1 MADRIQTFTTRIFL
15 NDEQAKNKIRELE
28 KSISTIRADMARAA
42 DAGDWSKF
50 NSLKKDL
57 NQSTK
62 ELNSMRTTAQSVEHV
77 LKNLSSSSIKEI
89 KRTISAINKEL
100 ASGNVARNSQ
110 EWKFLTEQLGKA
122 KSELQQITNVNR
134 EVNKSDGWAWLKK
147 LNDIGF
153 AITNFFGL
161 EQGISGILSKVTSLA
176 QESMEVAKQA
186 EGIEIAFRRINKPGL
201 LENLRKETHNTVN
214 DMQLM
219 QQAVKF
225 ANFDL
230 PVEQLGK
237 LLAFAQQQAKDTG
250 ESLDYMVNSLVDGMT
265 RQSPKIL
272 DNLGLSAQKIKEKT
286 AETGDFVQGVI
297 AIIQE
302 RMEKTGGYTETAAD
316 RAAKANARMVNA
328 QLELGKQ
335 LSPIRAQMAGI
346 FGKAKLGIIETI
358 TWILKN
364 RDTLLSL
371 SKVIGVVAIAIG
383 GARLADKLLTAELKI
398 NIIWQRVKVALDKI
412 ELTMTKAK
420 TASLLVLRSA
430 LVPFQALYALITNG
444 VKGYV
449 AVMRAAKIANMTNP
463 WTALATVLSVV
474 GVAIYGLVK
483 ASKESTE
490 ALKVQSSASVLAAM
504 KARDLSSMQ
513 DDAAKSAVTQ
523 KEKVQQ
529 LTRIVEDNTK
539 KTKDRMEAAKQ
550 LRNIVPGYFAT
561 LDTEGAKYRS
571 NTKAI
576 KDYIAM
582 LDQVALAR
590 AINKKLEENVSKQI
604 DEQRAIEAWRNG
616 VSKRQR
622 IIKEQQQSMRQAAID
637 GVGAGAAAF
646 TPASVGNPY
655 LKDANEGLK
664 ASKSQLE
671 YDKARLKVHQNIS
684 KALQDENKWLH
695 SYMNKNVSTAAQ
707 LAALKD
713 NDFGVGLSDTSSSG
727 GGTGKSGS
735 GNVGS
740 NTRTGTSHATNSTAD
755 PATKLKT
762 QLDHELALKEQSYQQ
777 GNITYKNYLADK
789 ETLQTAYYEKLKSL
803 YKKDSDEYNKV
814 CDEQAQTLAETMGE
828 IRKDTE
834 EGYERERQ
842 TVAAKLKAAF
852 YDPTSEAFQNQQQLD
867 EALFKNEMHYY
878 DQRLSLYKEGTKE
891 YERIQAERDTKDEER
906 RQKRQQEWLESYN
919 RFKGQFRR
927 QTLDEQEAE
936 QKATIK
942 AGLDYIVSVYEQK
955 MKSLDKDSAEYKRLE
970 SKLEALKAEYEQW
983 LADTETEYARKRNEE
998 RSNQAQNDK
1007 QMSDAAARGFDKAGL
1022 SEHPVTSPN
1031 GFTGAQGFIGVAG
1044 TIGTYLG
1051 AYAKLKKAKDKD
1063 LINDQEWADAKEQ
1076 LWKNLWNNLPDMA
1089 KAAWNTIQTFG
1100 QADVAYTQAN
1110 CDYKVAMISKEYDQ
1124 RISKAGNNSA
1134 KVQKLE
1140 KERDKKLAA
1149 EKNKANKKAMRME
1162 IAQATVQTAE
1172 AAISAYK
1179 SAAAIPMVGH
1189 ILAPIAAAAALA
1201 YGALQV
1207 ATIKKQQ
1214 QAQEAGYY
1222 EGGFTGGSSY
1232 RREAGVVHEGEFVA
1246 NHNAVN
1252 NPQLLPALRLI
1263 DVAQRN
1269 NTVGRLTATDV
1280 SRAMGAGGA
1289 TVVSAPTVNV
1299 QTDNSELTDTLQQ
1312 ARDTLEKLGS
1322 LIDGGITAN
1331 VSMENFKKQEKHW
1344 NQIQKNK

>member
-15 NDEQAKNKIRELE
+15 NDEQAKSKITELE
-28 KSISTIRADMARAA
+28 KRITTVRADMDKAHKNKKW
-42 DAGDWSKF
+42 DDF
-50 NSLKKDL
+50 NSSKKELD
-57 NQSTK
+57 QRIK

-77 LKNLSSSSIKEI
+77 LKNLSSSSVKEI

-100 ASGNVARNSQ
+100 TSGSVARNKDD
-110 EWKFLTEQLGKA
+110 WKFLTEQLERAKKELKKIGDINKGIT
-122 KSELQQITNVNR
+122 KSE
-134 EVNKSDGWAWLKK
+134 GWSWLKK
-147 LNDIGF
+147 LNDVGF
-153 AITNFFGL
+153 AFTNFFGL
-161 EQGISGILSKVTSLA
+161 EQGVSGIISKVASLA

-186 EGIEIAFRRINKPGL
+186 EGIEIAFQRINKPGL

-272 DNLGLSAQKIKEKT
+272 DNLGISAQKIKEKS

-302 RMEKTGGYTETAAD
+302 RMEKTGDYVETASD
-316 RAAKANARMVNA
+316 RAAKANARVVNA

-335 LSPIRAQMAGI
+335 LAPIRSQLAGVY
-346 FGKAKLGIIETI
+346 GKVRMGMMETL

-364 RDTLLSL
+364 RSALFGLAKTL
-371 SKVIGVVAIAIG
+371 GVVATAISV
-383 GARLADKLLTAELKI
+383 AITLDKYYVIMQKLKAKWETI
-398 NIIWQRVKVALDKI
+398 NIALH
-412 ELTMTKAK
+412 KAYAA
-420 TASLLVLRSA
+420 TVLLLRSA
-430 LVPFQALYALITNG
+430 VVSLKAAFALLTRG
-444 VKGYV
+444 VKGYTI
-449 AVMRAAKIANMTNP
+449 VMQNARMANMTNP

-474 GVAIYGLVK
+474 GIAIYGIVK
-483 ASKESTE
+483 AARESAK
-490 ALKVQSSASVLAAM
+490 ALEVQSKASILASMRTRDLASV
-504 KARDLSSMQ
+504 Q
-513 DDAAKSAVTQ
+513 DEAVKSAVAQ

-529 LTRIVEDNTK
+529 LTKIVEDNTK
-539 KTKDRMEAAKQ
+539 KTKDRMDAAKQ
-550 LRNIVPGYFAT
+550 LQNIVPGYFAT

-576 KDYIAM
+576 NDYIAM

-590 AINKKLEENVSKQI
+590 AINKKLEENAAKQI
-604 DEQRAIEAWRNG
+604 DEAKAIDAWEKGIAKRN
-616 VSKRQR
+616 K
-622 IIKEQQQSMRQAAID
+622 IIKNQKEEMRKAASETHWYD
-637 GVGAGAAAF
+637 TWDNGMAARGELALNH
-646 TPASVGNPY
+646 AAVD
-655 LKDANEGLK
+655 K
-664 ASKSQLE
+664 SKSQLE
-671 YDKARLKVHQNIS
+671 YDKARLKVHQNIN
-684 KALQDENKWLH
+684 KALQEENKWLRD
-695 SYMNKNVSTAAQ
+695 YLNKNVSTEAQ
-707 LAALKD
+707 LMAINDK
-713 NDFGVGLSDTSSSG
+713 DFGNSLGNDTSVN
-727 GGTGKSGS
+727 GKSGKTGS
-735 GNVGS
+735 GKVSS
-740 NTRTGTSHATNSTAD
+740 NTIPEEA
-755 PATKLKT
+755 PATRLKN
-762 QLDHELALKEQSYQQ
+762 QLDHELALEEQSYQQ
-777 GNITYKNYLADK
+777 GDITYKTYLADK
-789 ETLQTAYYEKLKSL
+789 EALQTAYYEKLKAL

-814 CDEQAQTLAETMGE
+814 CDEQAKTLADTMGE

-852 YDPTSEAFQNQQQLD
+852 YDPTAEAFQNQQQLD

-878 DQRLSLYKEGTKE
+878 DQRLTLYKEGTKE
-891 YERIQAERDTKDEER
+891 FERIQAERDAKDEER

-919 RFKGQFRR
+919 RFKGQFRK
-927 QTLDEQEAE
+927 QSLAEQEAE

-942 AGLDYIVSVYEQK
+942 AGLDYIVSVYKEK

-970 SKLEALKAEYEQW
+970 AELEALKAEYEQW

-998 RSNQAQNDK
+998 RSNQTQDNK
-1007 QMSDAAARGFDKAGL
+1007 EMSDAAARGFDKAGL
-1022 SEHPVTSPN
+1022 SDNPVASPN
-1031 GFTGAQGFIGVAG
+1031 GFTGTQGIIGVAG
-1044 TIGTYLG
+1044 TIGTALG
-1051 AYAKLKKAKDKD
+1051 AFAKLREAKKKN
-1063 LINDQEWADAKEQ
+1063 LIDDQEWADAKEQ

-1089 KAAWNTIQTFG
+1089 KAAWDTIQTFG

-1110 CDYKVAMISKEYDQ
+1110 CDYKVAMISKEYEQ

-1134 KVQKLE
+1134 KVEKLE
-1140 KERDKKLAA
+1140 KERDKKIAA

-1179 SAAAIPMVGH
+1179 SAAAIPMIGH

-1201 YGALQV
+1201 YGAMQV
-1207 ATIKKQQ
+1207 ATIKKQH
-1214 QAQEAGYY
+1214 QAEAAGYY
-1222 EGGFTGGSSY
+1222 EGGFTGGNRY

-1280 SRAMGAGGA
+1280 SRAMGVGGA

-1299 QTDNSELTDTLQQ
+1299 QTDNSELADTLRQ
-1312 ARDTLEKLGS
+1312 ARDTLEKLGA

>member
-15 NDEQAKNKIRELE
+15 NDEQAKSKITELE
-28 KSISTIRADMARAA
+28 KRITTVRADMDKAHKNKKW
-42 DAGDWSKF
+42 DDF
-50 NSLKKDL
+50 NSSKKELD
-57 NQSTK
+57 QRIK

-77 LKNLSSSSIKEI
+77 LKNLSSSSVKEI

-100 ASGNVARNSQ
+100 TSGSVARNKDD
-110 EWKFLTEQLGKA
+110 WKFLTEQLERAKKELKKIGDINKGIT
-122 KSELQQITNVNR
+122 KSE
-134 EVNKSDGWAWLKK
+134 GWSWLKK
-147 LNDIGF
+147 LNDVGF
-153 AITNFFGL
+153 AFTNFFGL
-161 EQGISGILSKVTSLA
+161 EQGVSGIISKVASLA

-186 EGIEIAFRRINKPGL
+186 EGIEIAFQRINKPGL

-272 DNLGLSAQKIKEKT
+272 DNLGISAQKIKEKS

-302 RMEKTGGYTETAAD
+302 RMEKTGDYVETASD
-316 RAAKANARMVNA
+316 RAAKANARVVNA

-335 LSPIRAQMAGI
+335 LAPIRSQLAGVY
-346 FGKAKLGIIETI
+346 GKVRMGMMETL

-364 RDTLLSL
+364 RSALFGLAKTL
-371 SKVIGVVAIAIG
+371 GVVATAISV
-383 GARLADKLLTAELKI
+383 AITLDKYYVIMQKLKAKWETI
-398 NIIWQRVKVALDKI
+398 NIALH
-412 ELTMTKAK
+412 KAYAA
-420 TASLLVLRSA
+420 TVLLLRSA
-430 LVPFQALYALITNG
+430 VVSLKAAFALLTRG
-444 VKGYV
+444 VKGYTI
-449 AVMRAAKIANMTNP
+449 VMQNARMANMTNP

-474 GVAIYGLVK
+474 GIAIYGIVK
-483 ASKESTE
+483 AARESAK
-490 ALKVQSSASVLAAM
+490 ALEVQSKASILASMRTRDLASV
-504 KARDLSSMQ
+504 Q
-513 DDAAKSAVTQ
+513 
-523 KEKVQQ
+523 
-529 LTRIVEDNTK
+529 EDNTK
-539 KTKDRMEAAKQ
+539 KTKDRMDAAKQ
-550 LRNIVPGYFAT
+550 LQNIVPGYFAT

-576 KDYIAM
+576 NDYIAM

-590 AINKKLEENVSKQI
+590 AINKKLEENAAKQI
-604 DEQRAIEAWRNG
+604 DEARAIDAWEKGIAKRN
-616 VSKRQR
+616 K
-622 IIKEQQQSMRQAAID
+622 IIKNQKEEMRKAASETHWYD
-637 GVGAGAAAF
+637 TWDNGMAARGELALNH
-646 TPASVGNPY
+646 AAVD
-655 LKDANEGLK
+655 K
-664 ASKSQLE
+664 SKSQLE
-671 YDKARLKVHQNIS
+671 YDKARLKVHQNIN
-684 KALQDENKWLH
+684 KALQEENKWLRD
-695 SYMNKNVSTAAQ
+695 YLNKNVSTEAQ
-707 LAALKD
+707 LMAINDK
-713 NDFGVGLSDTSSSG
+713 DFGNSLGNDTSVN
-727 GGTGKSGS
+727 GKSGKTGS
-735 GNVGS
+735 GKVSS
-740 NTRTGTSHATNSTAD
+740 NTTPEEA
-755 PATKLKT
+755 PATRLKN
-762 QLDHELALKEQSYQQ
+762 QLDHELALEEQSYQQ
-777 GNITYKNYLADK
+777 GNITYKAYLADK
-789 ETLQTAYYEKLKSL
+789 EALQTAYYEKLKAL

-814 CDEQAQTLAETMGE
+814 CDEQAKTLADTMGE

-852 YDPTSEAFQNQQQLD
+852 YDPTAEAFQNQQQLD

-878 DQRLSLYKEGTKE
+878 DQRLTLYKEGTKE
-891 YERIQAERDTKDEER
+891 FERIQAERDAKDEER

-919 RFKGQFRR
+919 RFKGQFRK
-927 QTLDEQEAE
+927 QSLAEQEAE

-942 AGLDYIVSVYEQK
+942 AGLDYIVSVYKEK
-955 MKSLDKDSAEYKRLE
+955 MKSLDKDSAEYKRL
-970 SKLEALKAEYEQW
+970 
-983 LADTETEYARKRNEE
+983 RKRNEE
-998 RSNQAQNDK
+998 RSNQAQDNK
-1007 QMSDAAARGFDKAGL
+1007 EMSDAAARGFDKAGL
-1022 SEHPVTSPN
+1022 SDHPVASPN
-1031 GFTGAQGFIGVAG
+1031 GFTGTQGIIGVAG

-1051 AYAKLKKAKDKD
+1051 AYAKLKEAKNKD
-1063 LINDQEWADAKEQ
+1063 LINDQEWADAKKQ

-1089 KAAWNTIQTFG
+1089 KAAWDTIQTFG

-1110 CDYKVAMISKEYDQ
+1110 CDYKVAMISKEYEQ

-1134 KVQKLE
+1134 KVEKLE
-1140 KERDKKLAA
+1140 KERDKKIAA

-1201 YGALQV
+1201 YGAMQV
-1207 ATIKKQQ
+1207 ATIKKQH
-1214 QAQEAGYY
+1214 QAEAAGYY
-1222 EGGFTGGSSY
+1222 EGGFTGGNRY

-1280 SRAMGAGGA
+1280 SRAMGVGGA

-1299 QTDNSELTDTLQQ
+1299 QTDNSELAGTLQQ

>member
-15 NDEQAKNKIRELE
+15 NDEQAKSKITELE
-28 KSISTIRADMARAA
+28 KRITTVRADMDKAHKNKKW
-42 DAGDWSKF
+42 DDF
-50 NSLKKDL
+50 NSSKKELD
-57 NQSTK
+57 QRIK

-77 LKNLSSSSIKEI
+77 LKNLSSSSVKEI

-100 ASGNVARNSQ
+100 TSGSVARNKDD
-110 EWKFLTEQLGKA
+110 WKFLTEQLERAKKELKKIGDINKGIT
-122 KSELQQITNVNR
+122 KSE
-134 EVNKSDGWAWLKK
+134 GWSWLKK
-147 LNDIGF
+147 LNDVGF
-153 AITNFFGL
+153 AFTNFFGL
-161 EQGISGILSKVTSLA
+161 EQGVSGIISKVASLA

-186 EGIEIAFRRINKPGL
+186 EGIEIAFQRINKPGL

-272 DNLGLSAQKIKEKT
+272 DNLGISAQKIKEKS

-302 RMEKTGGYTETAAD
+302 RMEKTGDYVETAAD
-316 RAAKANARMVNA
+316 RAAKANARVVNA

-335 LSPIRAQMAGI
+335 LAPIRSQLAGVY
-346 FGKAKLGIIETI
+346 GKVRMGMMETL

-364 RDTLLSL
+364 RSALFGLAKTL
-371 SKVIGVVAIAIG
+371 GVVATAISV
-383 GARLADKLLTAELKI
+383 AITLDKYYVIMQKLKAKWETI
-398 NIIWQRVKVALDKI
+398 NIALH
-412 ELTMTKAK
+412 KAYAA
-420 TASLLVLRSA
+420 TVLLLRSA
-430 LVPFQALYALITNG
+430 VVSLKAAFALLTRG
-444 VKGYV
+444 VKGYTI
-449 AVMRAAKIANMTNP
+449 VMQNARMANMTNP

-474 GVAIYGLVK
+474 GIAIYGIVK
-483 ASKESTE
+483 AARESAK
-490 ALKVQSSASVLAAM
+490 ALEVQSKASILASMRTRDLASV
-504 KARDLSSMQ
+504 Q
-513 DDAAKSAVTQ
+513 DEAAKSAVAQ

-529 LTRIVEDNTK
+529 LTKIVEDNTK
-539 KTKDRMEAAKQ
+539 KTKDRMDAAKQ
-550 LRNIVPGYFAT
+550 LQNIVPGYFAT

-576 KDYIAM
+576 TDYIAM

-590 AINKKLEENVSKQI
+590 AINKKLEENAAKQI
-604 DEQRAIEAWRNG
+604 DEARAIDAWEKGIAKRN
-616 VSKRQR
+616 K
-622 IIKEQQQSMRQAAID
+622 IIKNQKEEMRKAASETHWYD
-637 GVGAGAAAF
+637 TWDNGMAARGELALNH
-646 TPASVGNPY
+646 AAVD
-655 LKDANEGLK
+655 K
-664 ASKSQLE
+664 SKSQLE
-671 YDKARLKVHQNIS
+671 YDKARLKVHQNIN
-684 KALQDENKWLH
+684 KALQEENKWLRD
-695 SYMNKNVSTAAQ
+695 YLNKNVSTEAQ
-707 LAALKD
+707 LMAINDK
-713 NDFGVGLSDTSSSG
+713 DFGNSLGNDTSVN
-727 GGTGKSGS
+727 GKSGKTGS
-735 GNVGS
+735 GKVSS
-740 NTRTGTSHATNSTAD
+740 NTTPEEA
-755 PATKLKT
+755 PATRLKN
-762 QLDHELALKEQSYQQ
+762 QLDHELALEEQSYQQ
-777 GNITYKNYLADK
+777 GNITYKAYLADK
-789 ETLQTAYYEKLKSL
+789 EALQTAYYEKLKAL

-814 CDEQAQTLAETMGE
+814 CDEQAKTLADTMGE

-852 YDPTSEAFQNQQQLD
+852 YDPTAEAFQNQQQLD

-878 DQRLSLYKEGTKE
+878 DQRLTLYKEGTKE
-891 YERIQAERDTKDEER
+891 FERIQAERDAKDEER

-919 RFKGQFRR
+919 RFKGQFRK
-927 QTLDEQEAE
+927 QSLAEQEAE

-942 AGLDYIVSVYEQK
+942 AGLDYIVSVYKEK

-970 SKLEALKAEYEQW
+970 AELEALKAEYEQW

-998 RSNQAQNDK
+998 RSNQAQDNK
-1007 QMSDAAARGFDKAGL
+1007 EMSDAAARGFDIAGL
-1022 SEHPVTSPN
+1022 SDHPVASPN
-1031 GFTGAQGFIGVAG
+1031 GFTGTQGIIGVAG

-1051 AYAKLKKAKDKD
+1051 AYAKLKEAKNKD
-1063 LINDQEWADAKEQ
+1063 LINDQEWADAKKQ

-1089 KAAWNTIQTFG
+1089 KAAWDTIQTFG

-1110 CDYKVAMISKEYDQ
+1110 CDYKVAMISKEYEQ

-1134 KVQKLE
+1134 KVEKLE
-1140 KERDKKLAA
+1140 KERDKKIAA

-1201 YGALQV
+1201 YGAMQV
-1207 ATIKKQQ
+1207 ATIKKQH
-1214 QAQEAGYY
+1214 QAEAAGYY
-1222 EGGFTGGSSY
+1222 EGGFTGGNRY

-1280 SRAMGAGGA
+1280 SRAMGVGGA

-1299 QTDNSELTDTLQQ
+1299 QTDNSELAGTLQQ
-1312 ARDTLEKLGS
+1312 ARDTLEKLGA

>member
-1 MADRIQTFTTRIFL
+1 MADRILTFTSRIFL
-15 NDEQAKNKIRELE
+15 NDDQAKNKIRELE
-28 KSISTIRADMARAA
+28 KGISTIRADMEKAA

-50 NSLKKDL
+50 NSLKKEL

-62 ELNSMRTTAQSVEHV
+62 ELNSMRTTAQSVAHV
-77 LKNLSSSSIKEI
+77 LNNLSSTSIKEI

-100 ASGNVARNSQ
+100 ANGSVARNSHAWQ
-110 EWKFLTEQLGKA
+110 FLTEQLERA
-122 KSELQQITNVNR
+122 KKELRNVNQAN
-134 EVNKSDGWAWLKK
+134 ELVNKKDKWQWLENMNK
-147 LNDIGF
+147 IGF

-161 EQGISGILSKVTSLA
+161 EQGISGIISKVTSLA

-186 EGIEIAFRRINKPGL
+186 EGIEIAFQRINKPGL

-272 DNLGLSAQKIKEKT
+272 DNLGLSAQKIKEKS

-302 RMEKTGGYTETAAD
+302 RMEKTGDYVETAAD
-316 RAAKANARMVNA
+316 RAAKANAGMVNA
-328 QLELGKQ
+328 QMELGKQ

-346 FGKAKLGIIETI
+346 FGKAKLGMIETI

-364 RDTLLSL
+364 RDTLFSL
-371 SKVIGVVAIAIG
+371 ARVIGVVAIAIG

-398 NIIWQRVKVALDKI
+398 NIIWQRVKVALDKT
-412 ELTMTKAK
+412 ELTLTKAK
-420 TASLLVLRSA
+420 TASLLLLRSA
-430 LVPFQALYALITNG
+430 LVPIQALYALITNG

-449 AVMRAAKIANMTNP
+449 AVMRAARMANMTNP

-474 GVAIYGLVK
+474 GIAIYGIVK
-483 ASKESTE
+483 AARESAK
-490 ALKVQSSASVLAAM
+490 ALEVQSKASILASMRTRDLASV
-504 KARDLSSMQ
+504 Q
-513 DDAAKSAVTQ
+513 DEAAKSAVAQ

-529 LTRIVEDNTK
+529 LTKIVEDNTK
-539 KTKDRMEAAKQ
+539 KTKDRMDAAKQ
-550 LRNIVPGYFAT
+550 LQNIVPGYFAT

-576 KDYIAM
+576 TDYIAM

-590 AINKKLEENVSKQI
+590 AINKKLEENAAKQI
-604 DEQRAIEAWRNG
+604 DEAKAIDAWEKGIAKRN
-616 VSKRQR
+616 K
-622 IIKEQQQSMRQAAID
+622 IIKNQKEEMRKAASETHWYD
-637 GVGAGAAAF
+637 TWDNGMAARGELALNH
-646 TPASVGNPY
+646 AAVD
-655 LKDANEGLK
+655 K
-664 ASKSQLE
+664 SKSQLE
-671 YDKARLKVHQNIS
+671 YDKARLKVHQNIN
-684 KALQDENKWLH
+684 KALQEENKWLRD
-695 SYMNKNVSTAAQ
+695 YLNKNVSTEAQ
-707 LAALKD
+707 LMAINDK
-713 NDFGVGLSDTSSSG
+713 DFGNSLGNDTSVN
-727 GGTGKSGS
+727 GKSGKTGS
-735 GNVGS
+735 GKVSS
-740 NTRTGTSHATNSTAD
+740 NTIPEEA
-755 PATKLKT
+755 PATRLKN
-762 QLDHELALKEQSYQQ
+762 QLDHELALEEQSYQQ
-777 GNITYKNYLADK
+777 GDITYKTYLADK
-789 ETLQTAYYEKLKSL
+789 EALQTAYYEKLKAL

-814 CDEQAQTLAETMGE
+814 CDEQAKTLADTMGE

-852 YDPTSEAFQNQQQLD
+852 YDPTAEAFQNQQQLD

-878 DQRLSLYKEGTKE
+878 DQRLTLYKEGTKE
-891 YERIQAERDTKDEER
+891 FERIQAERDAKDEER

-919 RFKGQFRR
+919 RFKGQFRK
-927 QTLDEQEAE
+927 QSLAEQEAE

-942 AGLDYIVSVYEQK
+942 AGLDYIVSVYKEK

-970 SKLEALKAEYEQW
+970 AELEALKAEYEQW

-998 RSNQAQNDK
+998 RSNQTQDNK
-1007 QMSDAAARGFDKAGL
+1007 EMSDAAARGFDKAGL
-1022 SEHPVTSPN
+1022 SDNPVASPN
-1031 GFTGAQGFIGVAG
+1031 GFTGTQGIIGVAG
-1044 TIGTYLG
+1044 TIGTALR
-1051 AYAKLKKAKDKD
+1051 AFAKLKEAKDKD
-1063 LINDQEWADAKEQ
+1063 LINDQEWTDAKEQ
-1076 LWKNLWNNLPDMA
+1076 LWKELWNNLPDMA
-1089 KAAWNTIQTFG
+1089 KAAWDTIQTFG

-1110 CDYKVAMISKEYDQ
+1110 CDYKVAMISKEYEQ

-1134 KVQKLE
+1134 KVEKLE
-1140 KERDKKLAA
+1140 KERDKKIAA

-1179 SAAAIPMVGH
+1179 SAAAIPMIGH

-1201 YGALQV
+1201 YGAMQV
-1207 ATIKKQQ
+1207 ATIKKQH
-1214 QAQEAGYY
+1214 QAESAGYY
-1222 EGGFTGGSSY
+1222 EGGFTGGSRY

-1280 SRAMGAGGA
+1280 SRAMGVGGA

-1299 QTDNSELTDTLQQ
+1299 QTDNSELADTLRQ

>member
-1 MADRIQTFTTRIFL
+1 
-15 NDEQAKNKIRELE
+15 
-28 KSISTIRADMARAA
+28 
-42 DAGDWSKF
+42 
-50 NSLKKDL
+50 
-57 NQSTK
+57 
-62 ELNSMRTTAQSVEHV
+62 
-77 LKNLSSSSIKEI
+77 
-89 KRTISAINKEL
+89 
-100 ASGNVARNSQ
+100 
-110 EWKFLTEQLGKA
+110 
-122 KSELQQITNVNR
+122 
-134 EVNKSDGWAWLKK
+134 
-147 LNDIGF
+147 
-153 AITNFFGL
+153 
-161 EQGISGILSKVTSLA
+161 
-176 QESMEVAKQA
+176 
-186 EGIEIAFRRINKPGL
+186 
-201 LENLRKETHNTVN
+201 
-214 DMQLM
+214 MQLM

-272 DNLGLSAQKIKEKT
+272 DNLGISAQKIKEKS

-302 RMEKTGGYTETAAD
+302 RMEKTGDYVETASD
-316 RAAKANARMVNA
+316 RAAKANARVVNA

-335 LSPIRAQMAGI
+335 LAPIRSQLAGVY
-346 FGKAKLGIIETI
+346 GKVRMGMMETL

-364 RDTLLSL
+364 RSALFGLAKTL
-371 SKVIGVVAIAIG
+371 GVVATAISV
-383 GARLADKLLTAELKI
+383 AITLDKYYVIMQKLKAKWETI
-398 NIIWQRVKVALDKI
+398 NIALH
-412 ELTMTKAK
+412 KAYAA
-420 TASLLVLRSA
+420 TVLLLRSA
-430 LVPFQALYALITNG
+430 VVSLKAAFALLTRG
-444 VKGYV
+444 VKGYTI
-449 AVMRAAKIANMTNP
+449 VMQNARMANMTNP

-474 GVAIYGLVK
+474 GIAIYGIVK
-483 ASKESTE
+483 AARESAK
-490 ALKVQSSASVLAAM
+490 ALEVQSKASILASMRTRDLASV
-504 KARDLSSMQ
+504 Q
-513 DDAAKSAVTQ
+513 DEAAKSAVAQ

-529 LTRIVEDNTK
+529 LTKIVEDNTK
-539 KTKDRMEAAKQ
+539 KTKDRMDAAKQ
-550 LRNIVPGYFAT
+550 LQNIVPGYFAT
-561 LDTEGAKYRS
+561 LDTEG
-571 NTKAI
+571 
-576 KDYIAM
+576 AM

-590 AINKKLEENVSKQI
+590 AINKKLEENAAKQI
-604 DEQRAIEAWRNG
+604 DEARAIDAWEKGIAKRN
-616 VSKRQR
+616 K
-622 IIKEQQQSMRQAAID
+622 IIKNQKEEMRKAASETHWYD
-637 GVGAGAAAF
+637 TWDNGMAARGELALNH
-646 TPASVGNPY
+646 AAVD
-655 LKDANEGLK
+655 K
-664 ASKSQLE
+664 SKSQLE
-671 YDKARLKVHQNIS
+671 YDKARLKVHQNIN
-684 KALQDENKWLH
+684 KALQEENKWLRD
-695 SYMNKNVSTAAQ
+695 YLNKNVSTEAQ
-707 LAALKD
+707 LMAINDK
-713 NDFGVGLSDTSSSG
+713 DFGNSLGNDTSVN
-727 GGTGKSGS
+727 GKSGKTGS
-735 GNVGS
+735 GKVSS
-740 NTRTGTSHATNSTAD
+740 NTTPEEA
-755 PATKLKT
+755 PATRLKN
-762 QLDHELALKEQSYQQ
+762 QLDHELALEEQSYQQ
-777 GNITYKNYLADK
+777 GNITYKAYLADK
-789 ETLQTAYYEKLKSL
+789 EALQTAYYEKLKAL

-814 CDEQAQTLAETMGE
+814 CDEQAKTLADTMGE

-852 YDPTSEAFQNQQQLD
+852 YDPTAEAFQNQQQLD

-878 DQRLSLYKEGTKE
+878 DQRLTLYKEGTKE
-891 YERIQAERDTKDEER
+891 FERIQAERDAKDEER

-919 RFKGQFRR
+919 RFKGQFRK
-927 QTLDEQEAE
+927 QSLAEQEAE

-942 AGLDYIVSVYEQK
+942 AGLDYIVSVYKEK

-970 SKLEALKAEYEQW
+970 AELEALKAEYEQW

-998 RSNQAQNDK
+998 RSNQAQDNK
-1007 QMSDAAARGFDKAGL
+1007 EMSDAAARGFDKAGL
-1022 SEHPVTSPN
+1022 SDH
-1031 GFTGAQGFIGVAG
+1031 QGIIGVAG

-1051 AYAKLKKAKDKD
+1051 AYAKLKEAKNKD
-1063 LINDQEWADAKEQ
+1063 LINDQEWADAKKQ

-1089 KAAWNTIQTFG
+1089 KAAWDTIQTFG

-1110 CDYKVAMISKEYDQ
+1110 CDYKVAMISKEYEQ

-1134 KVQKLE
+1134 KVEKLE
-1140 KERDKKLAA
+1140 KERDKKIAA

-1201 YGALQV
+1201 YGAMQV
-1207 ATIKKQQ
+1207 ATIKKQH
-1214 QAQEAGYY
+1214 QAEAAGYY
-1222 EGGFTGGSSY
+1222 EGGFTGGNRY

-1280 SRAMGAGGA
+1280 SRAMGVGGA

-1299 QTDNSELTDTLQQ
+1299 QTDNSELAGTLQQ

>member
-1 MADRIQTFTTRIFL
+1 MADRTQTFTTKIFL
-15 NDEQAKNKIRELE
+15 NDDQAKNKIRELE
-28 KSISTIRADMARAA
+28 KSISTIRADMSKAA

-50 NSLKKDL
+50 NSLKKEL

-77 LKNLSSSSIKEI
+77 LNNLGSSSIKEI

-122 KSELQQITNVNR
+122 KSELQQINTANK
-134 EVNKSDGWAWLKK
+134 EINKSDGWTWLKK
-147 LNDIGF
+147 LNDVGF

-161 EQGISGILSKVTSLA
+161 EQGVSGVISKVTSLA
-176 QESMEVAKQA
+176 QESMDVAKQA
-186 EGIEIAFRRINKPGL
+186 EGIEIAFKRIDKPGL
-201 LENLRKETHNTVN
+201 LANLRKETHDTIN

-250 ESLDYMVNSLVDGMT
+250 ESLDYMVNSLVDGIT

-297 AIIQE
+297 SIIQE
-302 RMEKTGGYTETAAD
+302 RMEKTGGYAETAAD
-316 RAAKANARMVNA
+316 RTAKANARMVNA
-328 QLELGKQ
+328 QMELGKQ

-346 FGKAKLGIIETI
+346 FGKAKLGMIETI

-371 SKVIGVVAIAIG
+371 AKVIGVVAVAIG

-398 NIIWQRVKVALDKI
+398 NIIWQRVKVALDKT
-412 ELTMTKAK
+412 ELTLTKAK
-420 TASLLVLRSA
+420 TASLLLLRSA
-430 LVPFQALYALITNG
+430 LIPFQALYALITNG

-463 WTALATVLSVV
+463 WTALATVISVV
-474 GVAIYGLVK
+474 GIAIYGIVK
-483 ASKESTE
+483 AARESAK
-490 ALKVQSSASVLAAM
+490 ALEVQSKASILASMRTRDLASV
-504 KARDLSSMQ
+504 Q
-513 DDAAKSAVTQ
+513 DEAAKSAVAQ

-529 LTRIVEDNTK
+529 LTKIVEDNTK
-539 KTKDRMEAAKQ
+539 KTKDRMDAAKQ
-550 LRNIVPGYFAT
+550 LQNIVPGYFAT

-590 AINKKLEENVSKQI
+590 AINKKLEENAAKQI
-604 DEQRAIEAWRNG
+604 DEAKAIDAWEKGIAKRN
-616 VSKRQR
+616 K
-622 IIKEQQQSMRQAAID
+622 IIKNQKEEMRKAASETHWYD
-637 GVGAGAAAF
+637 TWDNGMAARGELALNH
-646 TPASVGNPY
+646 AAVD
-655 LKDANEGLK
+655 K
-664 ASKSQLE
+664 SKSQLE
-671 YDKARLKVHQNIS
+671 YDKARLKVHQNIN
-684 KALQDENKWLH
+684 KALQEENKWLRD
-695 SYMNKNVSTAAQ
+695 YLNKNVSTEAQ
-707 LAALKD
+707 LMAINDK
-713 NDFGVGLSDTSSSG
+713 DFGNSFGNDTSVN
-727 GGTGKSGS
+727 GKSGKTGS
-735 GNVGS
+735 GKVSS
-740 NTRTGTSHATNSTAD
+740 NTTPKEA
-755 PATKLKT
+755 PATRLKN
-762 QLDHELALKEQSYQQ
+762 QLDHELALEEQSYQQ
-777 GNITYKNYLADK
+777 GDITYKTYLADK
-789 ETLQTAYYEKLKSL
+789 EALQTAYYEKLKAL

-814 CDEQAQTLAETMGE
+814 CDEQAKTLADTMGE

-852 YDPTSEAFQNQQQLD
+852 YDPTAEAFQNQQQLD

-878 DQRLSLYKEGTKE
+878 DQRLTLYKEGTKE
-891 YERIQAERDTKDEER
+891 FERIQAERDAKDEER

-919 RFKGQFRR
+919 RFKGQFRK
-927 QTLDEQEAE
+927 QSLAEQEAE

-942 AGLDYIVSVYEQK
+942 AGLDYIVSVYKEK

-970 SKLEALKAEYEQW
+970 AELEALKAEYEQW

-998 RSNQAQNDK
+998 RSNQAQDNK
-1007 QMSDAAARGFDKAGL
+1007 EMSDAAARGFDKAGL
-1022 SEHPVTSPN
+1022 SDHTVASPN
-1031 GFTGAQGFIGVAG
+1031 GFTGTQGIIGVAG

-1051 AYAKLKKAKDKD
+1051 AYAKLKEAKNKD

-1089 KAAWNTIQTFG
+1089 KAAWDTIQTFG

-1140 KERDKKLAA
+1140 KERDKKIAA

-1201 YGALQV
+1201 YGAMQV
-1207 ATIKKQQ
+1207 ATIKKQH
-1214 QAQEAGYY
+1214 QAEAAGYY
-1222 EGGFTGGSSY
+1222 EGGFTGGNRY

-1280 SRAMGAGGA
+1280 SRAMGVGGA

-1299 QTDNSELTDTLQQ
+1299 QTDNSELADTLRQ

>member
-1 MADRIQTFTTRIFL
+1 MADRTQTFTTKIFL
-15 NDEQAKNKIRELE
+15 NDDQAKNKIRELE
-28 KSISTIRADMARAA
+28 KSISTIRADMSKAA

-50 NSLKKDL
+50 NSLKKEL

-77 LKNLSSSSIKEI
+77 LNNLGSSSIKEI

-122 KSELQQITNVNR
+122 KSELQQINTANK
-134 EVNKSDGWAWLKK
+134 EINKSDGWTWLKK
-147 LNDIGF
+147 LNDVGF

-161 EQGISGILSKVTSLA
+161 EQGVSGVISKVTSLA
-176 QESMEVAKQA
+176 QESMDVAKQA
-186 EGIEIAFRRINKPGL
+186 EGIEIAFKRIDKPGL
-201 LENLRKETHNTVN
+201 LANLRKETHDTIN

-250 ESLDYMVNSLVDGMT
+250 ESLDYMVNSLVDGIT

-297 AIIQE
+297 SIIQE
-302 RMEKTGGYTETAAD
+302 RMEKTGGYAETAAD
-316 RAAKANARMVNA
+316 RTAKANARMVNA
-328 QLELGKQ
+328 QMELGKQ

-346 FGKAKLGIIETI
+346 FGKAKLGMIETI

-371 SKVIGVVAIAIG
+371 AKVIGVVAVAIG

-398 NIIWQRVKVALDKI
+398 NIIWQRVKVALDKT
-412 ELTMTKAK
+412 ELTLTKAK
-420 TASLLVLRSA
+420 TASLLLLRSA
-430 LVPFQALYALITNG
+430 LIPFQALYALITNG

-474 GVAIYGLVK
+474 GIAIYGIVK
-483 ASKESTE
+483 AARESAK
-490 ALKVQSSASVLAAM
+490 ALEVQSKASILASMRTRDLASV
-504 KARDLSSMQ
+504 Q
-513 DDAAKSAVTQ
+513 DEAAKSAVAQ

-529 LTRIVEDNTK
+529 LTKIVEDNTK
-539 KTKDRMEAAKQ
+539 KTKDRMDAAKQ
-550 LRNIVPGYFAT
+550 LQNIVPGYFAT

-576 KDYIAM
+576 TDYIAM

-590 AINKKLEENVSKQI
+590 AINKKLEENAAKQI
-604 DEQRAIEAWRNG
+604 DEARAIDAWEKGIAKRN
-616 VSKRQR
+616 K
-622 IIKEQQQSMRQAAID
+622 IIKNQKEEMRKGASETHWYDTWDNGMAAR
-637 GVGAGAAAF
+637 GELALNHAA
-646 TPASVGNPY
+646 VD
-655 LKDANEGLK
+655 K
-664 ASKSQLE
+664 SKSQLE
-671 YDKARLKVHQNIS
+671 YDKARLKVHQNIN
-684 KALQDENKWLH
+684 KALQEENKWLRD
-695 SYMNKNVSTAAQ
+695 YLNKNVSTEAQ
-707 LAALKD
+707 LMAINDK
-713 NDFGVGLSDTSSSG
+713 DFGNSFGNDTSVN
-727 GGTGKSGS
+727 GKSGKTGS
-735 GNVGS
+735 GKVSS
-740 NTRTGTSHATNSTAD
+740 NTTPEEA
-755 PATKLKT
+755 PATRLKN
-762 QLDHELALKEQSYQQ
+762 QLDHELALEEQSYQQ
-777 GNITYKNYLADK
+777 GNITYKAYLADK
-789 ETLQTAYYEKLKSL
+789 EALQTAYYEKLKAL

-814 CDEQAQTLAETMGE
+814 CDEQAKTLADTMGE

-852 YDPTSEAFQNQQQLD
+852 YDPTAEAFQNQQQLD

-878 DQRLSLYKEGTKE
+878 DQRLTLYKEGTKE
-891 YERIQAERDTKDEER
+891 FERIQAERDAKDEER

-919 RFKGQFRR
+919 RFKGQFRK
-927 QTLDEQEAE
+927 QSLAEQEAE

-942 AGLDYIVSVYEQK
+942 AGLDYIVSVYKEK

-970 SKLEALKAEYEQW
+970 AELEALKAEYEQW

-998 RSNQAQNDK
+998 RSNQAQDNK
-1007 QMSDAAARGFDKAGL
+1007 EMSDAAARGFDKAGL
-1022 SEHPVTSPN
+1022 SDHPVASPN
-1031 GFTGAQGFIGVAG
+1031 GFTGTQGIIGVAG

-1051 AYAKLKKAKDKD
+1051 AYAKLKEAKNKD
-1063 LINDQEWADAKEQ
+1063 LINDQEWADAKKQ

-1089 KAAWNTIQTFG
+1089 KAAWDTIQTFG

-1110 CDYKVAMISKEYDQ
+1110 CDYKVAMISKEYEQ

-1134 KVQKLE
+1134 KVEKLE
-1140 KERDKKLAA
+1140 KERDKKIAA

-1201 YGALQV
+1201 YGAMQV
-1207 ATIKKQQ
+1207 ATIKKQH
-1214 QAQEAGYY
+1214 QAEAAGYY
-1222 EGGFTGGSSY
+1222 EGGFTGGNRY

-1280 SRAMGAGGA
+1280 SRAMGVGGA

-1299 QTDNSELTDTLQQ
+1299 QTDNSELAGTLQQ

>member
-15 NDEQAKNKIRELE
+15 NDEQAKSKITELE
-28 KSISTIRADMARAA
+28 KRITTIRADMDKAHKNKKW
-42 DAGDWSKF
+42 DDF
-50 NSLKKDL
+50 NTLKKELD
-57 NQSTK
+57 QRTK

-77 LKNLSSSSIKEI
+77 LKNLSSSSVKEI

-100 ASGNVARNSQ
+100 TSGSVARNKDD
-110 EWKFLTEQLGKA
+110 WKFLTEQLERAKKELKKIGDINKGIT
-122 KSELQQITNVNR
+122 KSE
-134 EVNKSDGWAWLKK
+134 GWSWLKK
-147 LNDIGF
+147 LNDVGF
-153 AITNFFGL
+153 AFTNFFGL
-161 EQGISGILSKVTSLA
+161 EQGVSGIISKVASLA

-186 EGIEIAFRRINKPGL
+186 EGIEIAFQRINKPGL

-272 DNLGLSAQKIKEKT
+272 DNLGISAQKIKEKS

-302 RMEKTGGYTETAAD
+302 RMEKTGDYVETAAD
-316 RAAKANARMVNA
+316 RAAKANARVVNA

-335 LSPIRAQMAGI
+335 LAPIRSQLAGVY
-346 FGKAKLGIIETI
+346 GKVRMGMMETL

-364 RDTLLSL
+364 RSALFGLAKTL
-371 SKVIGVVAIAIG
+371 GVVATAISV
-383 GARLADKLLTAELKI
+383 AITLDKYYVIMQKIKAKWETI
-398 NIIWQRVKVALDKI
+398 NIALH
-412 ELTMTKAK
+412 KAYAA
-420 TASLLVLRSA
+420 TVLLLRSA
-430 LVPFQALYALITNG
+430 VVSLKAAFALLTRG
-444 VKGYV
+444 VKGYTI
-449 AVMRAAKIANMTNP
+449 VMQNARMANMTNP
-463 WTALATVLSVV
+463 WTALATVISVV
-474 GVAIYGLVK
+474 GVAIYGIVK
-483 ASKESTE
+483 AARESAK
-490 ALKVQSSASVLAAM
+490 ALEVQSKASILASMRTRDLASV
-504 KARDLSSMQ
+504 Q
-513 DDAAKSAVTQ
+513 DEAAKSAVAQ

-529 LTRIVEDNTK
+529 LTKIVEDNTK
-539 KTKDRMEAAKQ
+539 KTKDRMDAAKQ
-550 LRNIVPGYFAT
+550 LQNIVPGYFAT

-590 AINKKLEENVSKQI
+590 AINKKLEENAAKQI
-604 DEQRAIEAWRNG
+604 DEAKAIDAWEKGIAKRN
-616 VSKRQR
+616 K
-622 IIKEQQQSMRQAAID
+622 IIKNQKEEMRKAASETHWYD
-637 GVGAGAAAF
+637 TWDNGMAARGELALNH
-646 TPASVGNPY
+646 AAVD
-655 LKDANEGLK
+655 K
-664 ASKSQLE
+664 SKSQLE
-671 YDKARLKVHQNIS
+671 YDKARLKVHQNIN
-684 KALQDENKWLH
+684 KALQEENKWLRD
-695 SYMNKNVSTAAQ
+695 YLNKNVSTEAQ
-707 LAALKD
+707 LMAINDK
-713 NDFGVGLSDTSSSG
+713 DFGNSLGNDTSVN
-727 GGTGKSGS
+727 GKSGKTGS
-735 GNVGS
+735 GKVSS
-740 NTRTGTSHATNSTAD
+740 NTTPKEA
-755 PATKLKT
+755 PATRLKN
-762 QLDHELALKEQSYQQ
+762 QLDHELALEEQSYQQ
-777 GNITYKNYLADK
+777 GDITYKTYLADK
-789 ETLQTAYYEKLKSL
+789 EALQTAYYEKLKAL

-814 CDEQAQTLAETMGE
+814 CDEQAKTLADTMGE

-852 YDPTSEAFQNQQQLD
+852 YDPTAEAFQNQQQLD

-878 DQRLSLYKEGTKE
+878 DQRLTLYKEGTKE
-891 YERIQAERDTKDEER
+891 FERIQAERDAKDEER

-919 RFKGQFRR
+919 RFKGQFRK
-927 QTLDEQEAE
+927 QSLAEQEAE

-942 AGLDYIVSVYEQK
+942 AGLDYIVSVYKEK

-970 SKLEALKAEYEQW
+970 AELEALKAEYEQW

-998 RSNQAQNDK
+998 RSNQAQDNK
-1007 QMSDAAARGFDKAGL
+1007 EMSDAAARGFDKAGL
-1022 SEHPVTSPN
+1022 SDNPVASPN
-1031 GFTGAQGFIGVAG
+1031 GFTGTQGIIGVAG
-1044 TIGTYLG
+1044 TIGTALG
-1051 AYAKLKKAKDKD
+1051 AFAKLREAKKKN
-1063 LINDQEWADAKEQ
+1063 LIDDQEWADAKEQ

-1089 KAAWNTIQTFG
+1089 KAAWDTIQTFG

-1110 CDYKVAMISKEYDQ
+1110 CDYKVAMISKEYEQ

-1134 KVQKLE
+1134 KVEKLE
-1140 KERDKKLAA
+1140 KERDKKIAA

-1201 YGALQV
+1201 YGAMQV
-1207 ATIKKQQ
+1207 ATIKKQH
-1214 QAQEAGYY
+1214 QAEAAGYY
-1222 EGGFTGGSSY
+1222 EGGFTGGNRY

-1280 SRAMGAGGA
+1280 SRAMGVGGA

-1299 QTDNSELTDTLQQ
+1299 QTDNSELAGTLQQ

-1331 VSMENFKKQEKHW
+1331 VSMDNFKKQEKHW

>member
-1 MADRIQTFTTRIFL
+1 MADRTQTFTTKIFL
-15 NDEQAKNKIRELE
+15 NDDQAKNKIRELE
-28 KSISTIRADMARAA
+28 KSISTIRADMSKAA

-50 NSLKKDL
+50 NSLKKEL

-77 LKNLSSSSIKEI
+77 LNNLGSSSIKEI

-122 KSELQQITNVNR
+122 KSELQQINTANK
-134 EVNKSDGWAWLKK
+134 EINKSDGWTWLKK
-147 LNDIGF
+147 LNDVGF

-161 EQGISGILSKVTSLA
+161 EQGVSGVISKVTSLA
-176 QESMEVAKQA
+176 QESMDVAKQA
-186 EGIEIAFRRINKPGL
+186 EGIEIAFKRIDKPGL
-201 LENLRKETHNTVN
+201 LANLRKETHDTIN

-250 ESLDYMVNSLVDGMT
+250 ESLDYMVNSLVDGIT

-297 AIIQE
+297 SIIQE
-302 RMEKTGGYTETAAD
+302 RMEKTGGYAETAAD
-316 RAAKANARMVNA
+316 RTAKANARMVNA
-328 QLELGKQ
+328 QMELGKQ

-346 FGKAKLGIIETI
+346 FGKAKLGMIETI

-371 SKVIGVVAIAIG
+371 AKVIGVVAVAIG

-398 NIIWQRVKVALDKI
+398 NIIWQRVKVALDKT
-412 ELTMTKAK
+412 ELTLTKAK
-420 TASLLVLRSA
+420 TASLLLLRSA
-430 LVPFQALYALITNG
+430 LIPFQALYALITNG

-474 GVAIYGLVK
+474 GIAIYGIVK
-483 ASKESTE
+483 AARESAK
-490 ALKVQSSASVLAAM
+490 ALEVQSKASILASMRTRDLASV
-504 KARDLSSMQ
+504 Q
-513 DDAAKSAVTQ
+513 DEAAKSAVAQ

-529 LTRIVEDNTK
+529 LTKIVEDNTK
-539 KTKDRMEAAKQ
+539 KTKDRMDAAKQ
-550 LRNIVPGYFAT
+550 LQNIVPGYFAT

-576 KDYIAM
+576 NDYIAM

-590 AINKKLEENVSKQI
+590 AINKKLEENAAKQI
-604 DEQRAIEAWRNG
+604 DEAKAIDAWEKGIAKRN
-616 VSKRQR
+616 K
-622 IIKEQQQSMRQAAID
+622 IIKNQKEEMRKAASETHWYD
-637 GVGAGAAAF
+637 TWDNGMAARGELALNH
-646 TPASVGNPY
+646 AAVD
-655 LKDANEGLK
+655 K
-664 ASKSQLE
+664 SKSQLE
-671 YDKARLKVHQNIS
+671 YDKARLKVHQNIN
-684 KALQDENKWLH
+684 KALQEENKWLRD
-695 SYMNKNVSTAAQ
+695 YLNKNVSTEAQ
-707 LAALKD
+707 LMAINDK
-713 NDFGVGLSDTSSSG
+713 DFGNSFGNDTSVN
-727 GGTGKSGS
+727 GKSGKTGS
-735 GNVGS
+735 GKVSS
-740 NTRTGTSHATNSTAD
+740 NTTPKEA
-755 PATKLKT
+755 PATRLKN
-762 QLDHELALKEQSYQQ
+762 QLDHELALEEQSYQQ
-777 GNITYKNYLADK
+777 GDITYKTYLADK
-789 ETLQTAYYEKLKSL
+789 EALQTAYYEKLKAL

-814 CDEQAQTLAETMGE
+814 CDEQAKTLADTMGE

-852 YDPTSEAFQNQQQLD
+852 YDPTAEAFQNQQQLD

-878 DQRLSLYKEGTKE
+878 DQRLTLYKEGTKE
-891 YERIQAERDTKDEER
+891 FERIQAERDAKDEER

-919 RFKGQFRR
+919 RFKGQFRK
-927 QTLDEQEAE
+927 QSLAEQEAE

-942 AGLDYIVSVYEQK
+942 AGLDYIVSVYKEK

-970 SKLEALKAEYEQW
+970 AELEALKAEYEQW

-998 RSNQAQNDK
+998 RSNQAQDNK
-1007 QMSDAAARGFDKAGL
+1007 EMSDAAARGFDKAGL
-1022 SEHPVTSPN
+1022 SDHPVASPN
-1031 GFTGAQGFIGVAG
+1031 GFTGTQGIIGVAG

-1051 AYAKLKKAKDKD
+1051 AYAKLKEAKNKD
-1063 LINDQEWADAKEQ
+1063 LINDQEGADAKKQ

-1089 KAAWNTIQTFG
+1089 KAAWDTIQTFG

-1110 CDYKVAMISKEYDQ
+1110 CDYKVAMISKEYEQ

-1134 KVQKLE
+1134 KVEKLE
-1140 KERDKKLAA
+1140 KERDKKIAA

-1201 YGALQV
+1201 YGAMQV
-1207 ATIKKQQ
+1207 ATIKKQH
-1214 QAQEAGYY
+1214 QAEAAGYY
-1222 EGGFTGGSSY
+1222 EGGFTGGNRY

-1280 SRAMGAGGA
+1280 SRAMGVGGA

-1299 QTDNSELTDTLQQ
+1299 QTDNSELADTLRQ
-1312 ARDTLEKLGS
+1312 ARDTLEKLGA

>member
-1 MADRIQTFTTRIFL
+1 
-15 NDEQAKNKIRELE
+15 
-28 KSISTIRADMARAA
+28 
-42 DAGDWSKF
+42 
-50 NSLKKDL
+50 
-57 NQSTK
+57 
-62 ELNSMRTTAQSVEHV
+62 
-77 LKNLSSSSIKEI
+77 
-89 KRTISAINKEL
+89 
-100 ASGNVARNSQ
+100 
-110 EWKFLTEQLGKA
+110 
-122 KSELQQITNVNR
+122 
-134 EVNKSDGWAWLKK
+134 
-147 LNDIGF
+147 
-153 AITNFFGL
+153 
-161 EQGISGILSKVTSLA
+161 
-176 QESMEVAKQA
+176 
-186 EGIEIAFRRINKPGL
+186 
-201 LENLRKETHNTVN
+201 
-214 DMQLM
+214 
-219 QQAVKF
+219 
-225 ANFDL
+225 
-230 PVEQLGK
+230 
-237 LLAFAQQQAKDTG
+237 
-250 ESLDYMVNSLVDGMT
+250 

-297 AIIQE
+297 SIIQE
-302 RMEKTGGYTETAAD
+302 RMEKTGGYAETAAD
-316 RAAKANARMVNA
+316 RTAKANARMVNA

-346 FGKAKLGIIETI
+346 FGKAKLGMIETI

-364 RDTLLSL
+364 RATLLSL
-371 SKVIGVVAIAIG
+371 AKVMGVVAVAIG
-383 GARLADKLLTAELKI
+383 GARIADKLLTAELKI
-398 NIIWQRVKVALDKI
+398 NIIWQRVKVALDKT
-412 ELTMTKAK
+412 ELTLTKAK
-420 TASLLVLRSA
+420 TASLLLLRSA
-430 LVPFQALYALITNG
+430 LIPFQALYALITNG

-490 ALKVQSSASVLAAM
+490 ALKVQSSASMLAAM
-504 KARDLSSMQ
+504 KARDLSGIQ
-513 DDAAKSAVTQ
+513 NDAAKSAVTQ

-529 LTRIVEDNTK
+529 LTKIVEDNTRK
-539 KTKDRMEAAKQ
+539 MKDRMDAAKQ
-550 LRNIVPGYFAT
+550 LQNIVPGYFAT
-561 LDTEGAKYRS
+561 LNTEGAKYRS

-590 AINKKLEENVSKQI
+590 AINKKLEENAAKQI
-604 DEQRAIEAWRNG
+604 DEAHAIEAWKNG
-616 VSKRQR
+616 VNKRQR
-622 IIKEQQQSMRQAAID
+622 IVDSAQKTLRKAELD
-637 GVGAGAAAF
+637 GTGSGAAAF
-646 TPASVGNPY
+646 TPGGRNPY
-655 LKDANEGLK
+655 IEDLRSSIR
-664 ASKSQLE
+664 ASKSQLD
-671 YDKARLKVHQNIS
+671 YDRARLKVHQNIN

-695 SYMNKNVSTAAQ
+695 EYMRKNVSTQAQ

-713 NDFGVGLSDTSSSG
+713 NDFGVGLSDASGNDSGGGYRSG
-727 GGTGKSGS
+727 GGTGRT
-735 GNVGS
+735 
-740 NTRTGTSHATNSTAD
+740 TRTGTAHTTTRTED
-755 PATKLKT
+755 PATKLKN
-762 QLDHELALKEQSYQQ
+762 QLDHELALEEQSYQQ
-777 GNITYKNYLADK
+777 GNITYKTYLADK
-789 ETLQTAYYEKLKSL
+789 ESLQTSYYEKIKAL
-803 YKKDSDEYNKV
+803 YKKGSNEYDKV
-814 CDEQAQTLAETMGE
+814 CDEEAKTLAETMGE

-834 EGYERERQ
+834 EGYEQERQ
-842 TVAAKLKAAF
+842 SVAAKLKSAF
-852 YDPTSEAFQNQQQLD
+852 YDPTAEAFQNQEQLD

-878 DQRLSLYKEGTKE
+878 DQRLTLYKEGTEE
-891 YERIQAERDTKDEER
+891 YERIQAERDAKDEEH
-906 RQKRQQEWLESYN
+906 RQKRQQKWLESYN
-919 RFKGQFRR
+919 RFKDQFRK
-927 QTLDEQEAE
+927 QSLDEQEAE
-936 QKATIK
+936 QKSTIK

-955 MKSLDKDSAEYKRLE
+955 MKDLDKDSDEYKRLE
-970 SKLEALKAEYEQW
+970 AELETLKAEYEHW
-983 LADTETEYARKRNEE
+983 MADTETEYARKRNEE
-998 RSNQAQNDK
+998 RSKQAQGDNE
-1007 QMSDAAARGFDKAGL
+1007 MSDAAARGFDKAGL
-1022 SEHPVTSPN
+1022 SDHPVASPN
-1031 GFTGAQGFIGVAG
+1031 GFTGAQGMIGVAG

-1051 AYAKLKKAKDKD
+1051 SYAKLKEAKNKD

-1089 KAAWNTIQTFG
+1089 KAAWDTIQTFG

-1140 KERDKKLAA
+1140 KERDKKIAA

-1179 SAAAIPMVGH
+1179 SAAAIPTVGY

-1207 ATIKKQQ
+1207 ATIKKQH
-1214 QAQEAGYY
+1214 QAETAGYY
-1222 EGGFTGGSSY
+1222 EGGFTGGSRY
-1232 RREAGVVHEGEFVA
+1232 RHEAGVVHEGEFVA
-1246 NHNAVN
+1246 NHNTVN
-1252 NPQLLPALRLI
+1252 NPQLLHALRLI

-1280 SRAMGAGGA
+1280 SRAMGVGGA

-1299 QTDNSELTDTLQQ
+1299 QTDNSELAGTLQQ

>member
-15 NDEQAKNKIRELE
+15 NDEQAKSKITELE
-28 KSISTIRADMARAA
+28 KRITTVRADMDKAHKNKKW
-42 DAGDWSKF
+42 DDF
-50 NSLKKDL
+50 NSSKKELD
-57 NQSTK
+57 QRIK

-77 LKNLSSSSIKEI
+77 LKNLSSSSVKEI

-100 ASGNVARNSQ
+100 TSGSVARNKDD
-110 EWKFLTEQLGKA
+110 WKFLTEQLERAKKELKKIGDINKGIT
-122 KSELQQITNVNR
+122 KSE
-134 EVNKSDGWAWLKK
+134 GWSWLKK
-147 LNDIGF
+147 LNDVGF
-153 AITNFFGL
+153 AFTNFFGL
-161 EQGISGILSKVTSLA
+161 EQGVSGIISKVASLA

-186 EGIEIAFRRINKPGL
+186 EGIEIAFQRINKPGL

-272 DNLGLSAQKIKEKT
+272 DNLGISAQKIKEKS

-302 RMEKTGGYTETAAD
+302 RMEKTGDYVETAAD
-316 RAAKANARMVNA
+316 RAAKANARVVNA

-335 LSPIRAQMAGI
+335 LAPIRSQLAGVY
-346 FGKAKLGIIETI
+346 GKVRMGMMETL

-364 RDTLLSL
+364 RSALFGLAKTL
-371 SKVIGVVAIAIG
+371 GVVATAISV
-383 GARLADKLLTAELKI
+383 AITLDKYYVIMQKLKAKWETI
-398 NIIWQRVKVALDKI
+398 NIALH
-412 ELTMTKAK
+412 KAYAA
-420 TASLLVLRSA
+420 TVLLLRSA
-430 LVPFQALYALITNG
+430 VVSLKAAFALLTRG
-444 VKGYV
+444 VKGYTI
-449 AVMRAAKIANMTNP
+449 VMQNARMANMTNP

-474 GVAIYGLVK
+474 GIAIYGIVK
-483 ASKESTE
+483 AARESAK
-490 ALKVQSSASVLAAM
+490 ALEVQSKASILASMRTRDLASV
-504 KARDLSSMQ
+504 Q
-513 DDAAKSAVTQ
+513 DEAVKSAVAQ

-529 LTRIVEDNTK
+529 LTKIVEDNTK
-539 KTKDRMEAAKQ
+539 KMKDRMDAAKQ
-550 LRNIVPGYFAT
+550 LQNIVPGYFAT

-576 KDYIAM
+576 NDYIAM

-590 AINKKLEENVSKQI
+590 AINKKLEENAAKQI
-604 DEQRAIEAWRNG
+604 DEARAIDAWEKGIAKRN
-616 VSKRQR
+616 K
-622 IIKEQQQSMRQAAID
+622 IIKNQKEEMRKAASETHWYD
-637 GVGAGAAAF
+637 TWDNGMAARGELALNH
-646 TPASVGNPY
+646 AAVD
-655 LKDANEGLK
+655 K
-664 ASKSQLE
+664 SKSQLE
-671 YDKARLKVHQNIS
+671 YDKARLKVHQNIN
-684 KALQDENKWLH
+684 KALQEENKWLRD
-695 SYMNKNVSTAAQ
+695 YLNKNVSTEAQ
-707 LAALKD
+707 LMAINDK
-713 NDFGVGLSDTSSSG
+713 DFGNSLGNDTSVN
-727 GGTGKSGS
+727 GKSGKTGS
-735 GNVGS
+735 GKVSS
-740 NTRTGTSHATNSTAD
+740 NTTPEEA
-755 PATKLKT
+755 PATRLKN
-762 QLDHELALKEQSYQQ
+762 QLDHELALEEQSYQQ
-777 GNITYKNYLADK
+777 GDITYKTYLADK
-789 ETLQTAYYEKLKSL
+789 EALQTAYYEKLKAL

-814 CDEQAQTLAETMGE
+814 CDEQAKTLADTMGE

-852 YDPTSEAFQNQQQLD
+852 YDPTAEAFQNQQQLD

-878 DQRLSLYKEGTKE
+878 DQRLTLYKEGTKE
-891 YERIQAERDTKDEER
+891 FERIQAERDAKDEER

-919 RFKGQFRR
+919 RFKGQFRK
-927 QTLDEQEAE
+927 QSLAEQEAE

-942 AGLDYIVSVYEQK
+942 AGLDYIVSVYKEK

-970 SKLEALKAEYEQW
+970 AELEALKAEYEQW

-998 RSNQAQNDK
+998 RSNQAQDNK
-1007 QMSDAAARGFDKAGL
+1007 EMSDAAARGFDKAGL
-1022 SEHPVTSPN
+1022 SDHPVASPN
-1031 GFTGAQGFIGVAG
+1031 GFTGTQGIIGVAG

-1051 AYAKLKKAKDKD
+1051 AYAKLKEAKNKD
-1063 LINDQEWADAKEQ
+1063 LINDQEWADAKKQ

-1089 KAAWNTIQTFG
+1089 KAAWDTIQTFG

-1110 CDYKVAMISKEYDQ
+1110 CDYKVAMISKEYEQ

-1134 KVQKLE
+1134 KVEKLE
-1140 KERDKKLAA
+1140 KERDKKIAA

-1201 YGALQV
+1201 YGAMQV
-1207 ATIKKQQ
+1207 ATIKKQH
-1214 QAQEAGYY
+1214 QAEAAGYY
-1222 EGGFTGGSSY
+1222 EGGFTGGNRY

-1280 SRAMGAGGA
+1280 SRAMGVGGA

-1299 QTDNSELTDTLQQ
+1299 QTDNSELADTLRQ

>member
-1 MADRIQTFTTRIFL
+1 MADRTQTFTTKIFL
-15 NDEQAKNKIRELE
+15 NDDQAKNKIRELE
-28 KSISTIRADMARAA
+28 KSISTIRADMSKAA

-50 NSLKKDL
+50 NSLKKEL

-77 LKNLSSSSIKEI
+77 LNNLGTSSIKEI

-110 EWKFLTEQLGKA
+110 EWEFLTEQLDRA
-122 KSELQQITNVNR
+122 KKELRNVNQAN
-134 EVNKSDGWAWLKK
+134 ELVNKKDKWQWLENMNK
-147 LNDIGF
+147 IGF

-161 EQGISGILSKVTSLA
+161 EQGVSGILSKVTSLA

-186 EGIEIAFRRINKPGL
+186 EGIEIAFKRIDKPGL
-201 LENLRKETHNTVN
+201 LANLRKETHDTIN

-297 AIIQE
+297 SIIQE
-302 RMEKTGGYTETAAD
+302 RMEKTGGYAETAAD
-316 RAAKANARMVNA
+316 RTAKANARMVNA
-328 QLELGKQ
+328 QMELGKQ

-346 FGKAKLGIIETI
+346 FGKAKLGMIETI

-371 SKVIGVVAIAIG
+371 ARVIGVVAVAIG

-398 NIIWQRVKVALDKI
+398 NIIWQRVKVALDKT
-412 ELTMTKAK
+412 ELTLTKAK
-420 TASLLVLRSA
+420 TASLLLLRSA
-430 LVPFQALYALITNG
+430 LIPFQALYALITNG

-504 KARDLSSMQ
+504 KARDLSGIQ
-513 DDAAKSAVTQ
+513 NDAAKSAVTQ

-529 LTRIVEDNTK
+529 LTKIVEDNTK
-539 KTKDRMEAAKQ
+539 KMKDRMDAAKQ
-550 LRNIVPGYFAT
+550 LQNIVPGYFAT
-561 LDTEGAKYRS
+561 LNTEGAKYRS

-590 AINKKLEENVSKQI
+590 AINKKLEENAAKQI
-604 DEQRAIEAWRNG
+604 DEAKAIDAWEKGIAKRN
-616 VSKRQR
+616 K
-622 IIKEQQQSMRQAAID
+622 IIKNQKEEMRKAASETHWYD
-637 GVGAGAAAF
+637 TWDNGMAARGELALNH
-646 TPASVGNPY
+646 AAVD
-655 LKDANEGLK
+655 K
-664 ASKSQLE
+664 SKSQLE
-671 YDKARLKVHQNIS
+671 YDKARLKVHQNIN
-684 KALQDENKWLH
+684 KALQEENKWLRD
-695 SYMNKNVSTAAQ
+695 YLNKNVSTEAQ
-707 LAALKD
+707 LMAINDK
-713 NDFGVGLSDTSSSG
+713 DFGNSLGNDTSVN
-727 GGTGKSGS
+727 GKSGKTGS
-735 GNVGS
+735 GKVSS
-740 NTRTGTSHATNSTAD
+740 NTTPEEA
-755 PATKLKT
+755 PATRLKN
-762 QLDHELALKEQSYQQ
+762 QLDHELALEEQSYQQ
-777 GNITYKNYLADK
+777 GNITYKAYLADK
-789 ETLQTAYYEKLKSL
+789 EALQTAYYEKLKAL

-814 CDEQAQTLAETMGE
+814 CDEQAKTLADTMGE

-852 YDPTSEAFQNQQQLD
+852 YDPTAEAFQNQQQLD

-878 DQRLSLYKEGTKE
+878 DQRLTLYKEGTKE
-891 YERIQAERDTKDEER
+891 FERIQAERDAKDEER

-919 RFKGQFRR
+919 RFKGQFRK
-927 QTLDEQEAE
+927 QSLAEQEAE

-942 AGLDYIVSVYEQK
+942 AGLDYIVSVYKEK

-970 SKLEALKAEYEQW
+970 AELEALKAEYEQW

-998 RSNQAQNDK
+998 RSNQAQDNK
-1007 QMSDAAARGFDKAGL
+1007 EMSDAAARGFDKAGL
-1022 SEHPVTSPN
+1022 SDHTVASPN
-1031 GFTGAQGFIGVAG
+1031 GFTGTQGIIGVAG

-1051 AYAKLKKAKDKD
+1051 AYAKLKEAKNKD
-1063 LINDQEWADAKEQ
+1063 LINDQEWADAKKQ

-1089 KAAWNTIQTFG
+1089 KAAWDTIQTFG

-1110 CDYKVAMISKEYDQ
+1110 CDYKVAMISKEYEQ

-1134 KVQKLE
+1134 KVEKLE
-1140 KERDKKLAA
+1140 KERDKKIAA

-1201 YGALQV
+1201 YGAMQV
-1207 ATIKKQQ
+1207 ATIKKQH
-1214 QAQEAGYY
+1214 QAEAAGYY
-1222 EGGFTGGSSY
+1222 EGGFTGGNRY

-1280 SRAMGAGGA
+1280 SRAMGVGGT

-1299 QTDNSELTDTLQQ
+1299 QTDNSELAGTLQQ

>member
-1 MADRIQTFTTRIFL
+1 MADRILTFTSRIFL
-15 NDEQAKNKIRELE
+15 NDDQAKNKIRELE
-28 KSISTIRADMARAA
+28 KGISTIRADMEKAA

-50 NSLKKDL
+50 NSLKKEL

-62 ELNSMRTTAQSVEHV
+62 ELNSMRTTAQSVAHV
-77 LKNLSSSSIKEI
+77 LNNLSSTSIKEI

-100 ASGNVARNSQ
+100 ANGSVARNSHAWQ
-110 EWKFLTEQLGKA
+110 FLTEQLERA
-122 KSELQQITNVNR
+122 KKELRNVNQAN
-134 EVNKSDGWAWLKK
+134 ELVNKKDKWQWLENMNK
-147 LNDIGF
+147 IGF

-161 EQGISGILSKVTSLA
+161 EQGISGIISKVTSLA

-186 EGIEIAFRRINKPGL
+186 EGIEIAFQRINKPGL

-272 DNLGLSAQKIKEKT
+272 DNLGLSAQKIKEKS

-302 RMEKTGGYTETAAD
+302 RMEKTGDYVETAAD
-316 RAAKANARMVNA
+316 RAAKANAGMVNA
-328 QLELGKQ
+328 QMELGKQ

-346 FGKAKLGIIETI
+346 FGKAKLGMIETI

-364 RDTLLSL
+364 RDTLFSL
-371 SKVIGVVAIAIG
+371 ARVIGVVAIAIG

-398 NIIWQRVKVALDKI
+398 NIIWQRVKVALDKT
-412 ELTMTKAK
+412 ELTLTKAK
-420 TASLLVLRSA
+420 TASLLLLRSA
-430 LVPFQALYALITNG
+430 LVPIQALYALITNG

-449 AVMRAAKIANMTNP
+449 AVMRAARMANMTNP

-474 GVAIYGLVK
+474 GIAIYGIVK
-483 ASKESTE
+483 AARESAK
-490 ALKVQSSASVLAAM
+490 ALEVQSKASILASMRTRDLASV
-504 KARDLSSMQ
+504 Q
-513 DDAAKSAVTQ
+513 DEAAKSAVAQ

-529 LTRIVEDNTK
+529 LTKIVEDNTK
-539 KTKDRMEAAKQ
+539 KTKDRMDAAKQ
-550 LRNIVPGYFAT
+550 LQNIVPGYFAT

-576 KDYIAM
+576 TDYIAM

-590 AINKKLEENVSKQI
+590 AINKKLEENAAKQI
-604 DEQRAIEAWRNG
+604 DEAKAIDAWEKGIAKRN
-616 VSKRQR
+616 K
-622 IIKEQQQSMRQAAID
+622 IIKNQKEEMRKAASETHWYD
-637 GVGAGAAAF
+637 TWDNGMAARGELALNH
-646 TPASVGNPY
+646 AAVD
-655 LKDANEGLK
+655 K
-664 ASKSQLE
+664 SKSQLE
-671 YDKARLKVHQNIS
+671 YDKARLKVHQNIN
-684 KALQDENKWLH
+684 KALQEENKWLRD
-695 SYMNKNVSTAAQ
+695 YLNKNVSTEAQ
-707 LAALKD
+707 LMAINDK
-713 NDFGVGLSDTSSSG
+713 DFGNSLGNDTSIN
-727 GGTGKSGS
+727 GKSGKTGS
-735 GNVGS
+735 GKVSS
-740 NTRTGTSHATNSTAD
+740 NTIPEEA
-755 PATKLKT
+755 PATRLKN
-762 QLDHELALKEQSYQQ
+762 QLDHELALEEQSYQQ
-777 GNITYKNYLADK
+777 GDITYKTYLADK
-789 ETLQTAYYEKLKSL
+789 EALQTAYYEKLKAL

-814 CDEQAQTLAETMGE
+814 CDEQAKTLADTMGE

-852 YDPTSEAFQNQQQLD
+852 YDPTAEAFQNQQQLD

-878 DQRLSLYKEGTKE
+878 DQRLTLYKEGTKE
-891 YERIQAERDTKDEER
+891 YERIQAERDAKDEER

-919 RFKGQFRR
+919 RFKGQFRK
-927 QTLDEQEAE
+927 QSLAEQEAE

-942 AGLDYIVSVYEQK
+942 AGLDYIVSVYKEK

-970 SKLEALKAEYEQW
+970 AELEALKAEYEQW

-998 RSNQAQNDK
+998 RSNQTQDNK
-1007 QMSDAAARGFDKAGL
+1007 EMSDAAARGFDKAGL
-1022 SEHPVTSPN
+1022 SDNPVASPN
-1031 GFTGAQGFIGVAG
+1031 GFTGTQGIIGVAG
-1044 TIGTYLG
+1044 TIGTALR
-1051 AYAKLKKAKDKD
+1051 AFAKLKEAKDKD
-1063 LINDQEWADAKEQ
+1063 LINDQEWTDAKEQ
-1076 LWKNLWNNLPDMA
+1076 LWKELWNNLPDMA
-1089 KAAWNTIQTFG
+1089 KAAWDTIQTFG

-1110 CDYKVAMISKEYDQ
+1110 CDYKVAMISKEYEQ

-1134 KVQKLE
+1134 KVEKLE
-1140 KERDKKLAA
+1140 KERDKKIAA

-1179 SAAAIPMVGH
+1179 SAAAIPMIGH

-1201 YGALQV
+1201 YGAMQV
-1207 ATIKKQQ
+1207 ATIKKQH
-1214 QAQEAGYY
+1214 QAESAGYY
-1222 EGGFTGGSSY
+1222 EGGFTGGSRY

-1280 SRAMGAGGA
+1280 SRAMGVGGA

-1299 QTDNSELTDTLQQ
+1299 QTDNSELADTLRQ

>member
-1 MADRIQTFTTRIFL
+1 MADRFLTFTSRIFL
-15 NDEQAKNKIRELE
+15 NDDQAKNKIRELE
-28 KSISTIRADMARAA
+28 KGISTIRAAMEKAA
-42 DAGDWSKF
+42 DAGEWSKF
-50 NSLKKDL
+50 NSLKKKL

-62 ELNSMRTTAQSVEHV
+62 ELNSMRTTAQSVAHV
-77 LKNLSSSSIKEI
+77 LNNLSSTSIKEI

-100 ASGNVARNSQ
+100 ANGSVARNSHAWQ
-110 EWKFLTEQLGKA
+110 FLTEQLERA
-122 KSELQQITNVNR
+122 KKELRNVNQAN
-134 EVNKSDGWAWLKK
+134 ELVNKKDKWQWLENMNK
-147 LNDIGF
+147 IGF

-161 EQGISGILSKVTSLA
+161 EQGISGIISKVTSLA

-186 EGIEIAFRRINKPGL
+186 EGIEIAFQRINKPGL

-272 DNLGLSAQKIKEKT
+272 DNLGLSAQKIKEKS

-302 RMEKTGGYTETAAD
+302 RMEKTGEYVETAAD
-316 RAAKANARMVNA
+316 RAAKANAGMVNA
-328 QLELGKQ
+328 QMELGKQ

-346 FGKAKLGIIETI
+346 FGKAKLGMIETI

-364 RDTLLSL
+364 RDTLFSL
-371 SKVIGVVAIAIG
+371 ARVIGVVAIAIG

-398 NIIWQRVKVALDKI
+398 NIIWQRVKVALDKT
-412 ELTMTKAK
+412 ELTLTKAK
-420 TASLLVLRSA
+420 TASLLLLRSA
-430 LVPFQALYALITNG
+430 LVPIQALYALITNG

-449 AVMRAAKIANMTNP
+449 AVMRAARMANMTNP

-474 GVAIYGLVK
+474 GIAIYGIVK
-483 ASKESTE
+483 AARESAK
-490 ALKVQSSASVLAAM
+490 ALEVQSKASILASMRTRDLASV
-504 KARDLSSMQ
+504 Q
-513 DDAAKSAVTQ
+513 DEAAKSAVAQ

-529 LTRIVEDNTK
+529 LTKIVEDNTK
-539 KTKDRMEAAKQ
+539 KTKDRMDAAKQ
-550 LRNIVPGYFAT
+550 LQNIVPGYFAT

-590 AINKKLEENVSKQI
+590 AINKKLEENASKQI
-604 DEQRAIEAWRNG
+604 DEARAIDAWEKGIAKRN
-616 VSKRQR
+616 K
-622 IIKEQQQSMRQAAID
+622 IINAQKEEMKKAASETHWYD
-637 GVGAGAAAF
+637 TWDNGMAARGELALNH
-646 TPASVGNPY
+646 AAVD
-655 LKDANEGLK
+655 K
-664 ASKSQLE
+664 SKSQLE
-671 YDKARLKVHQNIS
+671 YDKARLKVHQNIN
-684 KALQDENKWLH
+684 KALQEENKWLH
-695 SYMNKNVSTAAQ
+695 DYLNKNVSTEAQ
-707 LAALKD
+707 LMAINDK
-713 NDFGVGLSDTSSSG
+713 DFGNSLGNDTSIN
-727 GGTGKSGS
+727 GKSGKTGS
-735 GNVGS
+735 GKVTS
-740 NTRTGTSHATNSTAD
+740 NTTHKED
-755 PATKLKT
+755 PAARLKN
-762 QLDHELALKEQSYQQ
+762 QLDHELALEEQSYQQ
-777 GNITYKNYLADK
+777 GNITYKTYLADK
-789 ETLQTAYYEKLKSL
+789 EALQTAYYENIKAL

-814 CDEQAQTLAETMGE
+814 CDEQAKMLADTMGE

-852 YDPTSEAFQNQQQLD
+852 YDPTAEAFQNQQQLD

-878 DQRLSLYKEGTKE
+878 DQRLTLYKEGTKE
-891 YERIQAERDTKDEER
+891 YERIQAERDAKDEER

-919 RFKGQFRR
+919 RFKGQFRK
-927 QTLDEQEAE
+927 QSLAEQEAE

-942 AGLDYIVSVYEQK
+942 AGLDYIVSVYKEK

-970 SKLEALKAEYEQW
+970 AELVVLKAEYEQW

-998 RSNQAQNDK
+998 RSNQVQDDK
-1007 QMSDAAARGFDKAGL
+1007 KMSDAAARGFDKAGL
-1022 SEHPVTSPN
+1022 SDNPVASPN
-1031 GFTGAQGFIGVAG
+1031 GFIGTQGIIGVAG
-1044 TIGTYLG
+1044 TIGTALG
-1051 AYAKLKKAKDKD
+1051 AFAKLREAKKKN
-1063 LINDQEWADAKEQ
+1063 LIDDQEWAEAKEQ

-1089 KAAWNTIQTFG
+1089 KAAWDTIQTFG

-1134 KVQKLE
+1134 KVEKLE
-1140 KERDKKLAA
+1140 KERDKKIAA

-1201 YGALQV
+1201 YGAMQV
-1207 ATIKKQQ
+1207 ATIKKQH
-1214 QAQEAGYY
+1214 QAEVAGYY

-1269 NTVGRLTATDV
+1269 NTVGRLTAADV

-1299 QTDNSELTDTLQQ
+1299 QTDNSELADTLRQ
-1312 ARDTLEKLGS
+1312 ARDTLEKIGS
-1322 LIDGGITAN
+1322 LLDGGITAN

-1344 NQIQKNK
+1344 NQIQNNK

>member
-1 MADRIQTFTTRIFL
+1 MADRTQTFTTKIFL
-15 NDEQAKNKIRELE
+15 NDDQAKNKIRELE
-28 KSISTIRADMARAA
+28 KSISTIRADMSKAA

-50 NSLKKDL
+50 NSLKKEL

-77 LKNLSSSSIKEI
+77 LNNLGSSSIKEI

-122 KSELQQITNVNR
+122 KSELQQINTANK
-134 EVNKSDGWAWLKK
+134 EINKSDGWTWLKK
-147 LNDIGF
+147 LNDVGF

-161 EQGISGILSKVTSLA
+161 EQGVSGVISKVTSLA
-176 QESMEVAKQA
+176 QESMDVAKQA
-186 EGIEIAFRRINKPGL
+186 EGIEIAFKRIDKPGL
-201 LENLRKETHNTVN
+201 LANLRKETHDTIN

-250 ESLDYMVNSLVDGMT
+250 ESLDYMVNSLVDGIT

-286 AETGDFVQGVI
+286 AKTGDFVQGVI
-297 AIIQE
+297 SIIQE
-302 RMEKTGGYTETAAD
+302 RMEKTGGYAETAAD
-316 RAAKANARMVNA
+316 RTAKANARMVNA
-328 QLELGKQ
+328 QMELGKQ

-346 FGKAKLGIIETI
+346 FGKAKLGMIETI

-371 SKVIGVVAIAIG
+371 AKVIGVVAVAIG

-398 NIIWQRVKVALDKI
+398 NIIWQRVKVALDKT
-412 ELTMTKAK
+412 ELTLTKAK
-420 TASLLVLRSA
+420 TASLLLLRSA
-430 LVPFQALYALITNG
+430 LIPFQALYALITNG

-474 GVAIYGLVK
+474 GIAIYGIVK
-483 ASKESTE
+483 AARESAK
-490 ALKVQSSASVLAAM
+490 ALEVQSKASILASMRTRDLASV
-504 KARDLSSMQ
+504 Q
-513 DDAAKSAVTQ
+513 DEAAKSAVAQ

-529 LTRIVEDNTK
+529 LTKIVEDNTK
-539 KTKDRMEAAKQ
+539 KTKDRMDAAKQ
-550 LRNIVPGYFAT
+550 LQNIVPGYFAT

-576 KDYIAM
+576 NDYIAM

-590 AINKKLEENVSKQI
+590 AINKKLEENAAKQI
-604 DEQRAIEAWRNG
+604 DEAKAIDAWEKGIAKRN
-616 VSKRQR
+616 K
-622 IIKEQQQSMRQAAID
+622 IIKNQKEEMRKAASETHWYD
-637 GVGAGAAAF
+637 TWDNGMAARGELALNH
-646 TPASVGNPY
+646 AAVD
-655 LKDANEGLK
+655 K
-664 ASKSQLE
+664 SKSQLE
-671 YDKARLKVHQNIS
+671 YDKARLKVHQNIN
-684 KALQDENKWLH
+684 KALQEENKWLRD
-695 SYMNKNVSTAAQ
+695 YLNKNVSTEAQ
-707 LAALKD
+707 LMAINDK
-713 NDFGVGLSDTSSSG
+713 DFGNSFGNDTSVN
-727 GGTGKSGS
+727 GKSGKTGS
-735 GNVGS
+735 GKVSS
-740 NTRTGTSHATNSTAD
+740 NTTPKEA
-755 PATKLKT
+755 PATRLKN
-762 QLDHELALKEQSYQQ
+762 QLDHELALEEQSYQQ
-777 GNITYKNYLADK
+777 GDITYKTYLADK
-789 ETLQTAYYEKLKSL
+789 EALQTAYYEKLKAL

-814 CDEQAQTLAETMGE
+814 CDEQAKTLADTMGE

-852 YDPTSEAFQNQQQLD
+852 YDPTAEAFQNQQQLD

-878 DQRLSLYKEGTKE
+878 DQRLTLYKEGTKE
-891 YERIQAERDTKDEER
+891 FERIQAERDAKDEER

-919 RFKGQFRR
+919 RFKGQFRK
-927 QTLDEQEAE
+927 QSLAEQEAE

-942 AGLDYIVSVYEQK
+942 AGLDYIVSVYKEK

-970 SKLEALKAEYEQW
+970 AELEALKAEYEQW

-998 RSNQAQNDK
+998 RSNQAQDNK
-1007 QMSDAAARGFDKAGL
+1007 EMSDAAARGFDKAGL
-1022 SEHPVTSPN
+1022 SDHPVASPN
-1031 GFTGAQGFIGVAG
+1031 GFTGTQGIIGVAG

-1051 AYAKLKKAKDKD
+1051 AYAKLKEAKNKD
-1063 LINDQEWADAKEQ
+1063 LINDQEWADAKKQ

-1089 KAAWNTIQTFG
+1089 KAAWDTIQTFG

-1110 CDYKVAMISKEYDQ
+1110 CDYKVAMISKEYEQ

-1134 KVQKLE
+1134 KVEKLE
-1140 KERDKKLAA
+1140 KERDKKIAA

-1201 YGALQV
+1201 YGAMQV
-1207 ATIKKQQ
+1207 ATIKKQH
-1214 QAQEAGYY
+1214 QAEAAGYY
-1222 EGGFTGGSSY
+1222 EGGFTGGNRY

-1280 SRAMGAGGA
+1280 SRAMGVGGA

-1299 QTDNSELTDTLQQ
+1299 QTDNSELADTLRQ
-1312 ARDTLEKLGS
+1312 ARDTLEKLGA

>member
-1 MADRIQTFTTRIFL
+1 MADRTQTFTTKIFL
-15 NDEQAKNKIRELE
+15 NDDQAKNKIRELE
-28 KSISTIRADMARAA
+28 KSISTIRAKAA

-50 NSLKKDL
+50 NSLKKEL

-77 LKNLSSSSIKEI
+77 LNNLGSSSIKEI
-89 KRTISAINKEL
+89 KRTVSAINKEL

-110 EWKFLTEQLGKA
+110 EWKFLTEQLDRA
-122 KSELQQITNVNR
+122 KKELRNVNQAN
-134 EVNKSDGWAWLKK
+134 ELVNKKDKWQWLENMNK
-147 LNDIGF
+147 IGF

-161 EQGISGILSKVTSLA
+161 EQGVSGVISKVTSLA
-176 QESMEVAKQA
+176 QESMDVAKQA
-186 EGIEIAFRRINKPGL
+186 EGIEIAFKRIDKPGL
-201 LENLRKETHNTVN
+201 LANLRKETHDTIN

-297 AIIQE
+297 SIIQE
-302 RMEKTGGYTETAAD
+302 RMEKTGGYAETAAD
-316 RAAKANARMVNA
+316 RTAKANARMVNA
-328 QLELGKQ
+328 QMELGKQ

-346 FGKAKLGIIETI
+346 FGKAKLGMIETI

-371 SKVIGVVAIAIG
+371 AKVIGVVAVAIG
-383 GARLADKLLTAELKI
+383 GARIADKLLTAELKI
-398 NIIWQRVKVALDKI
+398 NIIWQRVKVALDKTEI
-412 ELTMTKAK
+412 TLTKAK
-420 TASLLVLRSA
+420 TASLLLLRSA
-430 LVPFQALYALITNG
+430 LIPFQALYALITNG

-474 GVAIYGLVK
+474 GIAIYGIVK
-483 ASKESTE
+483 AARESAK
-490 ALKVQSSASVLAAM
+490 ALEVQSKASILASMRTRDLASV
-504 KARDLSSMQ
+504 Q
-513 DDAAKSAVTQ
+513 DEAAKSAVAQ

-529 LTRIVEDNTK
+529 LTKIVEDNTK
-539 KTKDRMEAAKQ
+539 KTKDRMDAAKQ
-550 LRNIVPGYFAT
+550 LQNIVPGYFAT

-576 KDYIAM
+576 TDYIAM

-590 AINKKLEENVSKQI
+590 AINKKLEENAAKQI
-604 DEQRAIEAWRNG
+604 DEAKAIDAWEKGIAKRN
-616 VSKRQR
+616 K
-622 IIKEQQQSMRQAAID
+622 IIKNQKEEMRKAASETHWYD
-637 GVGAGAAAF
+637 TWDNGMAARGELALNH
-646 TPASVGNPY
+646 AAVD
-655 LKDANEGLK
+655 K
-664 ASKSQLE
+664 SKSQLE
-671 YDKARLKVHQNIS
+671 YDKARLKVHQNIN
-684 KALQDENKWLH
+684 KALQEENKWLRD
-695 SYMNKNVSTAAQ
+695 YLNKNVSTEAQ
-707 LAALKD
+707 LMAINDK
-713 NDFGVGLSDTSSSG
+713 DFGNSFGNDTSVN
-727 GGTGKSGS
+727 GKSGKTGS
-735 GNVGS
+735 GKVSS
-740 NTRTGTSHATNSTAD
+740 NTTPKEA
-755 PATKLKT
+755 PATRLKN
-762 QLDHELALKEQSYQQ
+762 QLDHELALEEQSYQQ
-777 GNITYKNYLADK
+777 GDITYKTYLADK
-789 ETLQTAYYEKLKSL
+789 EALQTAYYEKLKAL

-814 CDEQAQTLAETMGE
+814 CDEQAKTLADTMGE

-842 TVAAKLKAAF
+842 TVAAKLKATF
-852 YDPTSEAFQNQQQLD
+852 YDPTAEAFQNQQQLD

-878 DQRLSLYKEGTKE
+878 DQRLTLYKEGTKE
-891 YERIQAERDTKDEER
+891 FERIQAERDAKDEER
-906 RQKRQQEWLESYN
+906 RQKQQQEWLESYN
-919 RFKGQFRR
+919 RFKGQFRK
-927 QTLDEQEAE
+927 QSLAEQEAE

-942 AGLDYIVSVYEQK
+942 AGLDYIVSVYKEK

-970 SKLEALKAEYEQW
+970 AELEALKAEYEQW

-998 RSNQAQNDK
+998 RSNQAQDNK
-1007 QMSDAAARGFDKAGL
+1007 EMSDAAARGFDKAGL
-1022 SEHPVTSPN
+1022 SDNPVASPN
-1031 GFTGAQGFIGVAG
+1031 GFTGTQGIIGVAG
-1044 TIGTYLG
+1044 TIGTALG
-1051 AYAKLKKAKDKD
+1051 AFAKLREAKKKN
-1063 LINDQEWADAKEQ
+1063 LIDDQEWADAKEQ

-1089 KAAWNTIQTFG
+1089 KAAWDTIQTFG

-1110 CDYKVAMISKEYDQ
+1110 CDYKVAMISKEYEQ
-1124 RISKAGNNSA
+1124 RINKAGNNSA
-1134 KVQKLE
+1134 KVEKLE
-1140 KERDKKLAA
+1140 KERDKKIAA

-1201 YGALQV
+1201 YGAMQV
-1207 ATIKKQQ
+1207 ATIKKQH
-1214 QAQEAGYY
+1214 QAEAAGYY
-1222 EGGFTGGSSY
+1222 EGGFTGGSRY

-1280 SRAMGAGGA
+1280 SRAMGVGGA

-1299 QTDNSELTDTLQQ
+1299 QTDNSELADTLRQ

>member
-15 NDEQAKNKIRELE
+15 NDEQAKSKITELE
-28 KSISTIRADMARAA
+28 KRITTVRADMDKAHKNKKW
-42 DAGDWSKF
+42 DDF
-50 NSLKKDL
+50 NSSKKELD
-57 NQSTK
+57 QRIK

-77 LKNLSSSSIKEI
+77 LKNLSSSSVKEI

-100 ASGNVARNSQ
+100 TSGSVARNKDD
-110 EWKFLTEQLGKA
+110 WKFLTEQLERAKKELKEIGDINKGIT
-122 KSELQQITNVNR
+122 KSE
-134 EVNKSDGWAWLKK
+134 GWSWLKK
-147 LNDIGF
+147 LNDVGF
-153 AITNFFGL
+153 AFTNFFGL
-161 EQGISGILSKVTSLA
+161 EQGVSGIISKVASLA

-186 EGIEIAFRRINKPGL
+186 EGIEIAFQRINKPGL

-272 DNLGLSAQKIKEKT
+272 DNLGISAQKIKEKS

-302 RMEKTGGYTETAAD
+302 RMEKTGDYVETAAD
-316 RAAKANARMVNA
+316 RAAKANARVVNA

-335 LSPIRAQMAGI
+335 LAPIRSQLAGVY
-346 FGKAKLGIIETI
+346 GKVRMGMMETL

-364 RDTLLSL
+364 RSALFGLAKTL
-371 SKVIGVVAIAIG
+371 GVVATAISV
-383 GARLADKLLTAELKI
+383 AITLDKYYVIMQKLKAKWETI
-398 NIIWQRVKVALDKI
+398 NIALH
-412 ELTMTKAK
+412 KAYAA
-420 TASLLVLRSA
+420 TVLLLRSA
-430 LVPFQALYALITNG
+430 VVSLKAAFALLTRG
-444 VKGYV
+444 VKGYTI
-449 AVMRAAKIANMTNP
+449 VMQNARMANMTNP

-474 GVAIYGLVK
+474 GIAIYGIVK
-483 ASKESTE
+483 AARESAK
-490 ALKVQSSASVLAAM
+490 ALEVQSKASILASMRTRDLASV
-504 KARDLSSMQ
+504 Q
-513 DDAAKSAVTQ
+513 DEAAKSAVAQ

-529 LTRIVEDNTK
+529 LTKIVEDNTK
-539 KTKDRMEAAKQ
+539 KTKDRMDAAKQ
-550 LRNIVPGYFAT
+550 LQNIVPGYFAT

-576 KDYIAM
+576 TDYIAM

-590 AINKKLEENVSKQI
+590 AINKKLEENAAKQI
-604 DEQRAIEAWRNG
+604 DEARAIDAWEKGIAKRN
-616 VSKRQR
+616 K
-622 IIKEQQQSMRQAAID
+622 IIKNQKEEMRKAASETHWYD
-637 GVGAGAAAF
+637 TWDNGMAARGELALNH
-646 TPASVGNPY
+646 AAVD
-655 LKDANEGLK
+655 K
-664 ASKSQLE
+664 SKSQLE
-671 YDKARLKVHQNIS
+671 YDKARLKVHQNIN
-684 KALQDENKWLH
+684 KALQEENKWLRD
-695 SYMNKNVSTAAQ
+695 YLNKNVSTEAQ
-707 LAALKD
+707 LMAINDK
-713 NDFGVGLSDTSSSG
+713 DFGNSLGNDTSVN
-727 GGTGKSGS
+727 GKSGKTGS
-735 GNVGS
+735 GKVSS
-740 NTRTGTSHATNSTAD
+740 NTTPEEA
-755 PATKLKT
+755 PATRLKN
-762 QLDHELALKEQSYQQ
+762 QLDHELALEEQSYQQ
-777 GNITYKNYLADK
+777 GNITYKTYLADK
-789 ETLQTAYYEKLKSL
+789 EALQTAYYEKLKAL

-814 CDEQAQTLAETMGE
+814 CDEQAKTLADTMGE

-852 YDPTSEAFQNQQQLD
+852 YDPTAEAFQNQQQLD

-878 DQRLSLYKEGTKE
+878 DQRLTLYKEGTKE
-891 YERIQAERDTKDEER
+891 FERIQAERDAKDEER

-919 RFKGQFRR
+919 RFKGQFRK
-927 QTLDEQEAE
+927 QSLAEQEAE

-942 AGLDYIVSVYEQK
+942 AGLDYIVSVYKEK

-970 SKLEALKAEYEQW
+970 AELEALKAEYEQW

-998 RSNQAQNDK
+998 RSNQAQDNK
-1007 QMSDAAARGFDKAGL
+1007 EMSDAAARGFDKAGL
-1022 SEHPVTSPN
+1022 SDHPVASPN
-1031 GFTGAQGFIGVAG
+1031 GFTGTQGIIGVAG

-1051 AYAKLKKAKDKD
+1051 AYAKLKEAKNKD
-1063 LINDQEWADAKEQ
+1063 LINDQEWADAKKQ

-1089 KAAWNTIQTFG
+1089 KAAWDTIQTFG

-1110 CDYKVAMISKEYDQ
+1110 CDYKVAMISKEYEQ

-1134 KVQKLE
+1134 KVEKLE
-1140 KERDKKLAA
+1140 KERDKKIAA

-1172 AAISAYK
+1172 AATSPYK

-1201 YGALQV
+1201 YGAMQV
-1207 ATIKKQQ
+1207 ATIKKQH
-1214 QAQEAGYY
+1214 QAEAAGYY
-1222 EGGFTGGSSY
+1222 EGGFTGGNRY

-1280 SRAMGAGGA
+1280 SRAMGVGGA

-1299 QTDNSELTDTLQQ
+1299 QTDNSELAGTLQQ

-1331 VSMENFKKQEKHW
+1331 VSMEDFKKQEKHW

>member
-15 NDEQAKNKIRELE
+15 NDEQAKSKITELE
-28 KSISTIRADMARAA
+28 KRITTVRADMDKAHKNKKW
-42 DAGDWSKF
+42 DDF
-50 NSLKKDL
+50 NSSKKELD
-57 NQSTK
+57 QRIK

-77 LKNLSSSSIKEI
+77 LKNLSSSSVKEI

-100 ASGNVARNSQ
+100 TSGSVARNKDD
-110 EWKFLTEQLGKA
+110 WKFLTEQLERAKKELKKIGDINKGIT
-122 KSELQQITNVNR
+122 KSE
-134 EVNKSDGWAWLKK
+134 GWSWLKK
-147 LNDIGF
+147 LNDVGF
-153 AITNFFGL
+153 AFTNFFGL
-161 EQGISGILSKVTSLA
+161 EQGVSGIISKVASLA

-186 EGIEIAFRRINKPGL
+186 EGIEIAFQRINKPGL

-272 DNLGLSAQKIKEKT
+272 DNLGISAQKIKEKS

-302 RMEKTGGYTETAAD
+302 RMEKTGDYVETASD
-316 RAAKANARMVNA
+316 RAAKANARVVNA

-335 LSPIRAQMAGI
+335 LAPIRSQLAGVY
-346 FGKAKLGIIETI
+346 GKVRMGMMETL

-364 RDTLLSL
+364 RSALFGLAKTL
-371 SKVIGVVAIAIG
+371 GVVATAISV
-383 GARLADKLLTAELKI
+383 AITLDKYYVIMQKLKAKWETI
-398 NIIWQRVKVALDKI
+398 NIALH
-412 ELTMTKAK
+412 KAYAA
-420 TASLLVLRSA
+420 TVLLLRSA
-430 LVPFQALYALITNG
+430 VVSLKAAFALLTRG
-444 VKGYV
+444 VKGYTI
-449 AVMRAAKIANMTNP
+449 VMQNARMANMTNP

-474 GVAIYGLVK
+474 GIAIYGIVK
-483 ASKESTE
+483 AARESAK
-490 ALKVQSSASVLAAM
+490 ALEVQSKASILASMRTRDLASV
-504 KARDLSSMQ
+504 Q
-513 DDAAKSAVTQ
+513 DEAAKSAVAQ

-529 LTRIVEDNTK
+529 LTKIVEDNTK
-539 KTKDRMEAAKQ
+539 KTKDRMDAAKQ
-550 LRNIVPGYFAT
+550 LQNIVPGYFAT

-576 KDYIAM
+576 TDYIAM

-590 AINKKLEENVSKQI
+590 AINKKLEENAAKQI
-604 DEQRAIEAWRNG
+604 DEARAIDAWEKGIAKRN
-616 VSKRQR
+616 K
-622 IIKEQQQSMRQAAID
+622 IIKNQKEEMRKAASETHWYD
-637 GVGAGAAAF
+637 TWDNGMAARGELALNH
-646 TPASVGNPY
+646 AAVD
-655 LKDANEGLK
+655 K
-664 ASKSQLE
+664 SKSQLE
-671 YDKARLKVHQNIS
+671 YDKARLKVHQNIN
-684 KALQDENKWLH
+684 KALQEENKWLRD
-695 SYMNKNVSTAAQ
+695 YLNKNVSTEAQ
-707 LAALKD
+707 LMAINDK
-713 NDFGVGLSDTSSSG
+713 DFGNSLGNDTSVN
-727 GGTGKSGS
+727 GKSGKTGS
-735 GNVGS
+735 GKVSS
-740 NTRTGTSHATNSTAD
+740 NTTPEEA
-755 PATKLKT
+755 PATRLKN
-762 QLDHELALKEQSYQQ
+762 QLDHELALEEQSYQQ
-777 GNITYKNYLADK
+777 GNITYKAYLADK
-789 ETLQTAYYEKLKSL
+789 EALQTAYYEKLKAL

-814 CDEQAQTLAETMGE
+814 CDEQAKTLADTMGE

-852 YDPTSEAFQNQQQLD
+852 YDPTAEAFQNQQQLD

-878 DQRLSLYKEGTKE
+878 DQRLALYKEGTKE
-891 YERIQAERDTKDEER
+891 FERIQAERDAKDEER

-919 RFKGQFRR
+919 RFKGQFRK
-927 QTLDEQEAE
+927 QSLAEQEAE

-942 AGLDYIVSVYEQK
+942 AGLDYIVSVYKEK

-970 SKLEALKAEYEQW
+970 AELEALKAEYEQW

-998 RSNQAQNDK
+998 RSNQAQDNK
-1007 QMSDAAARGFDKAGL
+1007 EMSDAAARGFDKAGL
-1022 SEHPVTSPN
+1022 SDHPVASPN
-1031 GFTGAQGFIGVAG
+1031 GFTGTQGMIGVAG

-1051 AYAKLKKAKDKD
+1051 AYAKLKEAKNKD

-1076 LWKNLWNNLPDMA
+1076 LWKELWNNLPDMA
-1089 KAAWNTIQTFG
+1089 KAAWDTIQTFG

-1140 KERDKKLAA
+1140 KERDKKIAA

-1179 SAAAIPMVGH
+1179 SAAAIPMIGH

-1201 YGALQV
+1201 YGAMQV
-1207 ATIKKQQ
+1207 ATIKKQH
-1214 QAQEAGYY
+1214 QAEAAGYY
-1222 EGGFTGGSSY
+1222 EGGFTGGSRY

-1280 SRAMGAGGA
+1280 SRAMGVGGA

-1299 QTDNSELTDTLQQ
+1299 QTDNSELADTLRQ
-1312 ARDTLEKLGS
+1312 ARDTLEKLGA

>member
-15 NDEQAKNKIRELE
+15 NDEQAKSKITELE
-28 KSISTIRADMARAA
+28 KRITTVRADMDKAHKNKKW
-42 DAGDWSKF
+42 DDF
-50 NSLKKDL
+50 NSSKKELD
-57 NQSTK
+57 QRIK

-77 LKNLSSSSIKEI
+77 LKNLSSSSVKEI

-100 ASGNVARNSQ
+100 TSGSVARNKDD
-110 EWKFLTEQLGKA
+110 WKFLTEQLERAKKELKKIGDINKGIT
-122 KSELQQITNVNR
+122 KSE
-134 EVNKSDGWAWLKK
+134 GWSWLKK
-147 LNDIGF
+147 LNDVGF
-153 AITNFFGL
+153 AFTNFFGL
-161 EQGISGILSKVTSLA
+161 EQGVSGIISKVASLA

-186 EGIEIAFRRINKPGL
+186 EGIEIAFQRINKPGL

-272 DNLGLSAQKIKEKT
+272 DNLGISAQKIKEKS

-302 RMEKTGGYTETAAD
+302 RMEKTGDYVETASD
-316 RAAKANARMVNA
+316 RAAKANARVVNA

-335 LSPIRAQMAGI
+335 LAPIRSQLAGVY
-346 FGKAKLGIIETI
+346 GKVRMGMMETL

-364 RDTLLSL
+364 RSALFGLAKTL
-371 SKVIGVVAIAIG
+371 GVVATAISV
-383 GARLADKLLTAELKI
+383 AITLDKYYVIMQKLKAKWETI
-398 NIIWQRVKVALDKI
+398 NIALH
-412 ELTMTKAK
+412 KAYAA
-420 TASLLVLRSA
+420 TVLLLRSA
-430 LVPFQALYALITNG
+430 VVSLKAAFALLTRG
-444 VKGYV
+444 VKGYTI
-449 AVMRAAKIANMTNP
+449 VMQNARMANMTNP

-474 GVAIYGLVK
+474 GIAIYGIVK
-483 ASKESTE
+483 AARESAK
-490 ALKVQSSASVLAAM
+490 ALEVQSKASILASMRTRDLASV
-504 KARDLSSMQ
+504 Q
-513 DDAAKSAVTQ
+513 DEAAKSAVAQ

-529 LTRIVEDNTK
+529 LTKIVEDNTK
-539 KTKDRMEAAKQ
+539 KTKDRMDAAKQ
-550 LRNIVPGYFAT
+550 LQNIVPGYFAT

-576 KDYIAM
+576 TDYIAM

-590 AINKKLEENVSKQI
+590 AINKKLEENAAKQI
-604 DEQRAIEAWRNG
+604 DEARAIDAWEKGIAKRN
-616 VSKRQR
+616 K
-622 IIKEQQQSMRQAAID
+622 IIKNQKEEMRKAASETHWYD
-637 GVGAGAAAF
+637 TWDNGMAARGELALNH
-646 TPASVGNPY
+646 AAVD
-655 LKDANEGLK
+655 K
-664 ASKSQLE
+664 SKSQLE
-671 YDKARLKVHQNIS
+671 YDKARLKVHQNIN
-684 KALQDENKWLH
+684 KALQEENKWLRD
-695 SYMNKNVSTAAQ
+695 YLNKNVSTEAQ
-707 LAALKD
+707 LMAINDK
-713 NDFGVGLSDTSSSG
+713 DFGNSLGNDTSVN
-727 GGTGKSGS
+727 GKSGKTGS
-735 GNVGS
+735 GKVSS
-740 NTRTGTSHATNSTAD
+740 NTTPEEA
-755 PATKLKT
+755 PATRLKN
-762 QLDHELALKEQSYQQ
+762 QLDHELALEEQSYQQ
-777 GNITYKNYLADK
+777 GDITYKTYLADK
-789 ETLQTAYYEKLKSL
+789 EALQTAYYEKLKAL

-814 CDEQAQTLAETMGE
+814 CDEQAKTLADTMGE

-842 TVAAKLKAAF
+842 TVGAKLKAAF
-852 YDPTSEAFQNQQQLD
+852 YDPTAEAFQNQQQLD

-878 DQRLSLYKEGTKE
+878 DQRLTLYKEGTKE
-891 YERIQAERDTKDEER
+891 FERIQAERDAKDEER

-919 RFKGQFRR
+919 RFKGQFRK
-927 QTLDEQEAE
+927 QSLAEQEAE

-942 AGLDYIVSVYEQK
+942 AGLDYIVSVYKEK

-970 SKLEALKAEYEQW
+970 AELEALKAEYEQW

-998 RSNQAQNDK
+998 RSNQALDNK
-1007 QMSDAAARGFDKAGL
+1007 EMSDAAARGFDKAGL
-1022 SEHPVTSPN
+1022 SDNPVASPN
-1031 GFTGAQGFIGVAG
+1031 GFTGTQGIIGVAG
-1044 TIGTYLG
+1044 TIGTALG
-1051 AYAKLKKAKDKD
+1051 AFAKLREAKKKD
-1063 LINDQEWADAKEQ
+1063 LIDDQEWADAKEQ

-1089 KAAWNTIQTFG
+1089 KAAWDTIQTFG

-1110 CDYKVAMISKEYDQ
+1110 CDYKVAMISKEYEQ

-1134 KVQKLE
+1134 KVEKLE
-1140 KERDKKLAA
+1140 KERDKKIAA

-1179 SAAAIPMVGH
+1179 SAAAIPMIGH

-1201 YGALQV
+1201 YGAMQV
-1207 ATIKKQQ
+1207 ATIKKQH
-1214 QAQEAGYY
+1214 QAEAAGYY
-1222 EGGFTGGSSY
+1222 EGGFTGGNRY

-1280 SRAMGAGGA
+1280 SRAMGVGGA

-1299 QTDNSELTDTLQQ
+1299 QTDNSELADTLRQ
-1312 ARDTLEKLGS
+1312 ARDTLEKLGA

>member
-15 NDEQAKNKIRELE
+15 NDEQAKSKITELE
-28 KSISTIRADMARAA
+28 KRITTVRADMDKAHKNKKW
-42 DAGDWSKF
+42 DDF
-50 NSLKKDL
+50 NSSKKELD
-57 NQSTK
+57 QRIK

-77 LKNLSSSSIKEI
+77 LKNLSSSSVKEI

-100 ASGNVARNSQ
+100 TSGSVARNKDD
-110 EWKFLTEQLGKA
+110 WKFLTEQLERAKKELKKIGDINKGIT
-122 KSELQQITNVNR
+122 KSE
-134 EVNKSDGWAWLKK
+134 GWSWLKK
-147 LNDIGF
+147 LNDVGF
-153 AITNFFGL
+153 AFTNFFGL
-161 EQGISGILSKVTSLA
+161 EQGVSGIISKVASLA

-186 EGIEIAFRRINKPGL
+186 EGIEIAFQRINKPGL

-272 DNLGLSAQKIKEKT
+272 DNLGISAQKIKEKS

-302 RMEKTGGYTETAAD
+302 RMEKTGDYVETAAD
-316 RAAKANARMVNA
+316 RAAKANARVVNA

-335 LSPIRAQMAGI
+335 LAPIRSQLAGVY
-346 FGKAKLGIIETI
+346 GKVRMGMMETL

-364 RDTLLSL
+364 RSALFGLAKTL
-371 SKVIGVVAIAIG
+371 GVVATAISV
-383 GARLADKLLTAELKI
+383 AITLDKYYVIMQKLKAKWETI
-398 NIIWQRVKVALDKI
+398 NIALH
-412 ELTMTKAK
+412 KAYAA
-420 TASLLVLRSA
+420 TVLLLRSA
-430 LVPFQALYALITNG
+430 VVSLKAAFALLTRG
-444 VKGYV
+444 VKGYTI
-449 AVMRAAKIANMTNP
+449 VMQNARMANMTNP

-474 GVAIYGLVK
+474 GIAIYGIVK
-483 ASKESTE
+483 AARESAK
-490 ALKVQSSASVLAAM
+490 ALEVQSKASILASMRTRDLASV
-504 KARDLSSMQ
+504 Q
-513 DDAAKSAVTQ
+513 DEAAKSAVAQ

-529 LTRIVEDNTK
+529 LTKIVEDNTK
-539 KTKDRMEAAKQ
+539 KTKDRMDAAKQ
-550 LRNIVPGYFAT
+550 LQNIVPGYFAT

-576 KDYIAM
+576 TDYIAM

-590 AINKKLEENVSKQI
+590 AINKKLEENAAKQI
-604 DEQRAIEAWRNG
+604 DEARAIDAWEKGIAKRN
-616 VSKRQR
+616 K
-622 IIKEQQQSMRQAAID
+622 IIKNQKEEMRKAASETHWYD
-637 GVGAGAAAF
+637 TWDNGMAARGELALNH
-646 TPASVGNPY
+646 AAVD
-655 LKDANEGLK
+655 K
-664 ASKSQLE
+664 SKSQLE
-671 YDKARLKVHQNIS
+671 YDKARLKVHQNIN
-684 KALQDENKWLH
+684 KALQEENKWLRD
-695 SYMNKNVSTAAQ
+695 YLNKNVSTEAQ
-707 LAALKD
+707 LMAINDK
-713 NDFGVGLSDTSSSG
+713 DFGNSLGNDTSVN
-727 GGTGKSGS
+727 GKSGKTGS
-735 GNVGS
+735 GKVSS
-740 NTRTGTSHATNSTAD
+740 NTTPEEA
-755 PATKLKT
+755 PATRLKN
-762 QLDHELALKEQSYQQ
+762 QLDHELALEEQSYQQ
-777 GNITYKNYLADK
+777 GNITYKTYLADK
-789 ETLQTAYYEKLKSL
+789 EALQTAYYEKLKAL

-814 CDEQAQTLAETMGE
+814 CDEQAKTLADTMGE

-852 YDPTSEAFQNQQQLD
+852 YDPTAEAFQNQQQLD

-878 DQRLSLYKEGTKE
+878 DQRLTLYKEGTKE
-891 YERIQAERDTKDEER
+891 FERIQAERDAKDEER

-919 RFKGQFRR
+919 RFKGQFRK
-927 QTLDEQEAE
+927 QSLAEQEAE

-942 AGLDYIVSVYEQK
+942 AGLDYIVSVYKEK

-970 SKLEALKAEYEQW
+970 AELEALKAEYEQW

-998 RSNQAQNDK
+998 RSNQAQDNK
-1007 QMSDAAARGFDKAGL
+1007 EMSDAAARGFDKAGL
-1022 SEHPVTSPN
+1022 SDHPVASPN
-1031 GFTGAQGFIGVAG
+1031 GFTGTQGIIGVAG

-1051 AYAKLKKAKDKD
+1051 AYAKLKEAKNKD
-1063 LINDQEWADAKEQ
+1063 LINDQEWADAKKQ

-1089 KAAWNTIQTFG
+1089 KAAWDTIQTFG

-1110 CDYKVAMISKEYDQ
+1110 CDYKVAMISKEYEQ

-1140 KERDKKLAA
+1140 KERDKKIAA

-1201 YGALQV
+1201 YGAMQV
-1207 ATIKKQQ
+1207 ATIKKQH
-1214 QAQEAGYY
+1214 QAEAAGYY
-1222 EGGFTGGSSY
+1222 EGGFTGGNRY

-1280 SRAMGAGGA
+1280 SRAMGVGGA

-1299 QTDNSELTDTLQQ
+1299 QTDNSELADTLRQ

>member
-15 NDEQAKNKIRELE
+15 NDEQAKSKITELE
-28 KSISTIRADMARAA
+28 KRITTVRADMDKAHKNKKW
-42 DAGDWSKF
+42 DDF
-50 NSLKKDL
+50 NSSKKELD
-57 NQSTK
+57 QRIK

-77 LKNLSSSSIKEI
+77 LKNLSSSSVKEI

-100 ASGNVARNSQ
+100 TSGSVARNKDD
-110 EWKFLTEQLGKA
+110 WKFLTEQLERAKKELKKIGDINKGIT
-122 KSELQQITNVNR
+122 KSE
-134 EVNKSDGWAWLKK
+134 GWSWLKK
-147 LNDIGF
+147 LNDVGF
-153 AITNFFGL
+153 AFTNFFGL
-161 EQGISGILSKVTSLA
+161 EQGVSGIISKVASLA

-186 EGIEIAFRRINKPGL
+186 EGIEIAFQRINKPGL

-272 DNLGLSAQKIKEKT
+272 DNLGISAQKIKEKS

-302 RMEKTGGYTETAAD
+302 RMEKTGDYVETAAD
-316 RAAKANARMVNA
+316 RAAKANARVVNA

-335 LSPIRAQMAGI
+335 LAPIRSQLAGVY
-346 FGKAKLGIIETI
+346 GKVRMGMMETL

-364 RDTLLSL
+364 RSALFGLAKTL
-371 SKVIGVVAIAIG
+371 GVVATAISV
-383 GARLADKLLTAELKI
+383 AITLDKYYVIMQKLKAKWETI
-398 NIIWQRVKVALDKI
+398 NIALH
-412 ELTMTKAK
+412 KAYAA
-420 TASLLVLRSA
+420 TVLLLRSA
-430 LVPFQALYALITNG
+430 VVSLKAAFALLTRG
-444 VKGYV
+444 VKGYTI
-449 AVMRAAKIANMTNP
+449 VMQNARMANMTNP

-474 GVAIYGLVK
+474 GIAIYGIVK
-483 ASKESTE
+483 AARESAK
-490 ALKVQSSASVLAAM
+490 ALEVQSKASILASMRTRDLASV
-504 KARDLSSMQ
+504 Q
-513 DDAAKSAVTQ
+513 DEAAKSAVAQ

-529 LTRIVEDNTK
+529 LTKIVEDNTK
-539 KTKDRMEAAKQ
+539 KTKDRMDAAKQ
-550 LRNIVPGYFAT
+550 LQNIVPGYFAT

-576 KDYIAM
+576 TDYIAM

-590 AINKKLEENVSKQI
+590 AINKKLEENAAKQI
-604 DEQRAIEAWRNG
+604 DEARAIDAWEKGIAKRN
-616 VSKRQR
+616 K
-622 IIKEQQQSMRQAAID
+622 IIKNQKEEMRKAASETHWYD
-637 GVGAGAAAF
+637 TWDNGMAARGELALNH
-646 TPASVGNPY
+646 AAVD
-655 LKDANEGLK
+655 K
-664 ASKSQLE
+664 SKSQLE
-671 YDKARLKVHQNIS
+671 YDKARLKVHQNIN
-684 KALQDENKWLH
+684 KALQEENKWLRD
-695 SYMNKNVSTAAQ
+695 YLNKNVSTEAQ
-707 LAALKD
+707 LMAINDK
-713 NDFGVGLSDTSSSG
+713 DFGNSLGNDTSVN
-727 GGTGKSGS
+727 GKSGKTGS
-735 GNVGS
+735 GKVSS
-740 NTRTGTSHATNSTAD
+740 NTTPEEA
-755 PATKLKT
+755 PATRLKN
-762 QLDHELALKEQSYQQ
+762 QLDHELALEEQSYQQ
-777 GNITYKNYLADK
+777 GNITYKTYLADK
-789 ETLQTAYYEKLKSL
+789 EALQTAYYEKLKAL

-814 CDEQAQTLAETMGE
+814 CDEQAKTLADTMGE

-852 YDPTSEAFQNQQQLD
+852 YDPTAEAFQNQQQLD

-878 DQRLSLYKEGTKE
+878 DQRLTLYKEGTKE
-891 YERIQAERDTKDEER
+891 FERIQAERDAKDEER

-919 RFKGQFRR
+919 RFKGQFRK
-927 QTLDEQEAE
+927 QSLAEQEAE

-942 AGLDYIVSVYEQK
+942 AGLDYIVSVYKEK

-970 SKLEALKAEYEQW
+970 AELEALKAEYEQW

-998 RSNQAQNDK
+998 RSNQAQDNK
-1007 QMSDAAARGFDKAGL
+1007 EMSDAAARGFDKAGL
-1022 SEHPVTSPN
+1022 SDHPVASPN
-1031 GFTGAQGFIGVAG
+1031 GFTGTQGIIGVAG

-1051 AYAKLKKAKDKD
+1051 AYAKLKEAKNKD
-1063 LINDQEWADAKEQ
+1063 LINDQEWADAKKQ

-1089 KAAWNTIQTFG
+1089 KAAWDTIQTFG

-1110 CDYKVAMISKEYDQ
+1110 CDYKVAMISKEYEQ

-1134 KVQKLE
+1134 KVEKLE
-1140 KERDKKLAA
+1140 KERDKKIAA

-1201 YGALQV
+1201 YGAMQV
-1207 ATIKKQQ
+1207 ATIKKQH
-1214 QAQEAGYY
+1214 QAEAAGYY
-1222 EGGFTGGSSY
+1222 EGGFTGGNRY

-1280 SRAMGAGGA
+1280 SRAMGVGGA

-1299 QTDNSELTDTLQQ
+1299 QTDNSELAGTLQQ

-1331 VSMENFKKQEKHW
+1331 VSMEDFKKQEKHW

>member
-15 NDEQAKNKIRELE
+15 NDEQAKSKITELE
-28 KSISTIRADMARAA
+28 KRITTVRADMDKAHKNKKW
-42 DAGDWSKF
+42 DDF
-50 NSLKKDL
+50 NSSKKELD
-57 NQSTK
+57 QRIK

-77 LKNLSSSSIKEI
+77 LKNLSSSSVKEI

-100 ASGNVARNSQ
+100 TSGSVARNKDD
-110 EWKFLTEQLGKA
+110 WKFLTEQLERAKKELKEIGDINKGIT
-122 KSELQQITNVNR
+122 KSE
-134 EVNKSDGWAWLKK
+134 GWSWLKK
-147 LNDIGF
+147 LNDVGF
-153 AITNFFGL
+153 AFTNFFGL
-161 EQGISGILSKVTSLA
+161 EQGVSGIISKVASLA

-186 EGIEIAFRRINKPGL
+186 EGIEIAFQRINKPGL

-272 DNLGLSAQKIKEKT
+272 DNLGISAQKIKEKS

-302 RMEKTGGYTETAAD
+302 RMEKTGDYVETAAD
-316 RAAKANARMVNA
+316 RAAKANARVVNA

-335 LSPIRAQMAGI
+335 LAPIRSQLAGVY
-346 FGKAKLGIIETI
+346 GKVRMGMMETL

-364 RDTLLSL
+364 RSALFGLAKTL
-371 SKVIGVVAIAIG
+371 GVVATAISV
-383 GARLADKLLTAELKI
+383 AITLDKYYVIMQKLKAKWETI
-398 NIIWQRVKVALDKI
+398 NIALH
-412 ELTMTKAK
+412 KAYAA
-420 TASLLVLRSA
+420 TVLLLRSA
-430 LVPFQALYALITNG
+430 VVSLKAAFALLTRG
-444 VKGYV
+444 VKGYTI
-449 AVMRAAKIANMTNP
+449 VMQNARMANMTNP

-474 GVAIYGLVK
+474 GIAIYGIVK
-483 ASKESTE
+483 AARESAK
-490 ALKVQSSASVLAAM
+490 ALEVQSKASILASMRTRDLASV
-504 KARDLSSMQ
+504 Q
-513 DDAAKSAVTQ
+513 DEAAKSAVAQ

-529 LTRIVEDNTK
+529 LTKIVEDNTK
-539 KTKDRMEAAKQ
+539 KTKDRMDAAKQ
-550 LRNIVPGYFAT
+550 LQNIVPGYFAT

-576 KDYIAM
+576 TDYIAM

-590 AINKKLEENVSKQI
+590 AINKKLEENAAKQI
-604 DEQRAIEAWRNG
+604 DEARAIDAWEKGIAKRN
-616 VSKRQR
+616 K
-622 IIKEQQQSMRQAAID
+622 IIKNQKEEMRKAASETHWYD
-637 GVGAGAAAF
+637 TWDNGMAARGELALNH
-646 TPASVGNPY
+646 AAVD
-655 LKDANEGLK
+655 K
-664 ASKSQLE
+664 SKSQLE
-671 YDKARLKVHQNIS
+671 YDKARLKVHQNIN
-684 KALQDENKWLH
+684 KALQEENKWLRD
-695 SYMNKNVSTAAQ
+695 YLNKNVSTEAQ
-707 LAALKD
+707 LMAINDK
-713 NDFGVGLSDTSSSG
+713 DFGNSLGNDTSVN
-727 GGTGKSGS
+727 GKSGKTGS
-735 GNVGS
+735 GKVSS
-740 NTRTGTSHATNSTAD
+740 NTTPEEA
-755 PATKLKT
+755 PATRLKN
-762 QLDHELALKEQSYQQ
+762 QLDHELALEEQSYQQ
-777 GNITYKNYLADK
+777 GNITYKTYLADK
-789 ETLQTAYYEKLKSL
+789 EALQTAYYEKLKAL

-814 CDEQAQTLAETMGE
+814 CDEQAKTLADTMGE

-852 YDPTSEAFQNQQQLD
+852 YDPTAEAFQNQQQLD

-878 DQRLSLYKEGTKE
+878 DQRLTLYKEGTKE
-891 YERIQAERDTKDEER
+891 FERIQAERDAKDEER

-919 RFKGQFRR
+919 RFKGQFRK
-927 QTLDEQEAE
+927 QSLAEQEAE

-942 AGLDYIVSVYEQK
+942 AGLDYIVSVYKEK

-970 SKLEALKAEYEQW
+970 AELEALKAEYEQW

-998 RSNQAQNDK
+998 RSNQAQDNK
-1007 QMSDAAARGFDKAGL
+1007 EMSDAAARGFDKAGL
-1022 SEHPVTSPN
+1022 SDHPVASPN
-1031 GFTGAQGFIGVAG
+1031 GFTGTQGIIGVAG

-1051 AYAKLKKAKDKD
+1051 AYAKLKEAKNKD
-1063 LINDQEWADAKEQ
+1063 LINDQEWADAKKQ

-1089 KAAWNTIQTFG
+1089 KAAWDTIQTFG

-1110 CDYKVAMISKEYDQ
+1110 CDYKVAMISKEYEQ

-1134 KVQKLE
+1134 KVEKLE
-1140 KERDKKLAA
+1140 KERDKKIAA

-1201 YGALQV
+1201 YGAMQV
-1207 ATIKKQQ
+1207 ATIKKQH
-1214 QAQEAGYY
+1214 QAEAAGYY
-1222 EGGFTGGSSY
+1222 EGGFTGGNRY

-1280 SRAMGAGGA
+1280 SRAMGVGGA

-1299 QTDNSELTDTLQQ
+1299 QTDNSELAGTLQQ

-1331 VSMENFKKQEKHW
+1331 VSMEDFKKQEKHW

>member
-15 NDEQAKNKIRELE
+15 NDEQAKSKITELE
-28 KSISTIRADMARAA
+28 KRITTVRADMDKAHKNKKW
-42 DAGDWSKF
+42 DDF
-50 NSLKKDL
+50 NSSKKELD
-57 NQSTK
+57 QRIK

-77 LKNLSSSSIKEI
+77 LKNLSSSSVKEI

-100 ASGNVARNSQ
+100 TSGSVARNKDD
-110 EWKFLTEQLGKA
+110 WKFLTEQLERAKKELKKIGDINKGIT
-122 KSELQQITNVNR
+122 KSE
-134 EVNKSDGWAWLKK
+134 GWSWLKK
-147 LNDIGF
+147 LNDVGF
-153 AITNFFGL
+153 AFTNFFGL
-161 EQGISGILSKVTSLA
+161 EQGVSGIISKVASLA

-186 EGIEIAFRRINKPGL
+186 EGIEIAFQRINKPGL

-272 DNLGLSAQKIKEKT
+272 DNLGISAQKIKEKS

-302 RMEKTGGYTETAAD
+302 RMEKTGDYVETASD
-316 RAAKANARMVNA
+316 RAAKANARVVNA

-335 LSPIRAQMAGI
+335 LAPIRSQLAGVY
-346 FGKAKLGIIETI
+346 GKVRMGMMETL

-364 RDTLLSL
+364 RSALFGLAKTL
-371 SKVIGVVAIAIG
+371 GVVATAISV
-383 GARLADKLLTAELKI
+383 AITLDKYYVIMQKLKAKWETI
-398 NIIWQRVKVALDKI
+398 NIALH
-412 ELTMTKAK
+412 KAYAA
-420 TASLLVLRSA
+420 TVLLLRSA
-430 LVPFQALYALITNG
+430 VVSLKAAFALLTRG
-444 VKGYV
+444 VKGYTI
-449 AVMRAAKIANMTNP
+449 VMQNARMANMTNP

-474 GVAIYGLVK
+474 GIAIYGIVK
-483 ASKESTE
+483 AARESAK
-490 ALKVQSSASVLAAM
+490 ALEVQSKTSILASMRTRDLASV
-504 KARDLSSMQ
+504 Q
-513 DDAAKSAVTQ
+513 DEAAKSAVAQ

-529 LTRIVEDNTK
+529 LTKIVEDNTK
-539 KTKDRMEAAKQ
+539 KTKDRMDAAKQ
-550 LRNIVPGYFAT
+550 LQNIVPGYFAT

-576 KDYIAM
+576 TDYIAM

-590 AINKKLEENVSKQI
+590 AINKKLEENAAKQI
-604 DEQRAIEAWRNG
+604 DEARAIDAWEKGIVKRN
-616 VSKRQR
+616 K
-622 IIKEQQQSMRQAAID
+622 IIKNQKEEMRKAASETHWYD
-637 GVGAGAAAF
+637 TWDNGMAARGELALNH
-646 TPASVGNPY
+646 AAVD
-655 LKDANEGLK
+655 K
-664 ASKSQLE
+664 SKSQLE
-671 YDKARLKVHQNIS
+671 YDKARLKVHQNIN
-684 KALQDENKWLH
+684 KALQEENKWLRD
-695 SYMNKNVSTAAQ
+695 YLNKNVSTEAQ
-707 LAALKD
+707 LMAINDK
-713 NDFGVGLSDTSSSG
+713 DFGNSLGNDTSVN
-727 GGTGKSGS
+727 GKSGKTGS
-735 GNVGS
+735 GKVSS
-740 NTRTGTSHATNSTAD
+740 NTTPEEA
-755 PATKLKT
+755 PATRLKN
-762 QLDHELALKEQSYQQ
+762 QLDHELALEEQSYQQ
-777 GNITYKNYLADK
+777 GDITYKTYLADK
-789 ETLQTAYYEKLKSL
+789 EALQTAYYEKLKAL

-814 CDEQAQTLAETMGE
+814 CDEQAKTLADTMGE

-852 YDPTSEAFQNQQQLD
+852 YDPTAEAFQNQQQLD

-878 DQRLSLYKEGTKE
+878 DQRLTLYKEGTKE
-891 YERIQAERDTKDEER
+891 FERIQAERDAKDEER

-919 RFKGQFRR
+919 RFKGQFRK
-927 QTLDEQEAE
+927 QSLAEQEAE

-942 AGLDYIVSVYEQK
+942 AGLDYIVSVYKEK

-970 SKLEALKAEYEQW
+970 AELEALKAEYEQW

-998 RSNQAQNDK
+998 RSNQAQDNK
-1007 QMSDAAARGFDKAGL
+1007 EMSDAAARGFDKAGL
-1022 SEHPVTSPN
+1022 SDHTVASPN
-1031 GFTGAQGFIGVAG
+1031 GFTGTQGIIGVAG

-1051 AYAKLKKAKDKD
+1051 AYAKLKEAKNKD
-1063 LINDQEWADAKEQ
+1063 LINDQEWADAKKQ

-1089 KAAWNTIQTFG
+1089 KAAWDTIQTFG

-1110 CDYKVAMISKEYDQ
+1110 CDYKVAMISKEYEQ

-1134 KVQKLE
+1134 KVEKLE
-1140 KERDKKLAA
+1140 KERDKKIAA

-1201 YGALQV
+1201 YGAMQV
-1207 ATIKKQQ
+1207 ATIKKQH
-1214 QAQEAGYY
+1214 QAEAAGYY
-1222 EGGFTGGSSY
+1222 EGGFTGGNRY

-1280 SRAMGAGGA
+1280 SRAMGVGGA
-1289 TVVSAPTVNV
+1289 TVASAPTVNV
-1299 QTDNSELTDTLQQ
+1299 QTDNSELAGMLQQ

>member
-15 NDEQAKNKIRELE
+15 NDEQAKSKITELE
-28 KSISTIRADMARAA
+28 KRITTIRADMDKAHKNKKW
-42 DAGDWSKF
+42 DDF
-50 NSLKKDL
+50 NSLKKELD
-57 NQSTK
+57 QRTK

-77 LKNLSSSSIKEI
+77 LKNLSSSSVKEI

-100 ASGNVARNSQ
+100 TSGSVARNKDD
-110 EWKFLTEQLGKA
+110 WKFLTEQLERAKKELKKIGDINKGIT
-122 KSELQQITNVNR
+122 KSE
-134 EVNKSDGWAWLKK
+134 GWSWLKK
-147 LNDIGF
+147 LNDVGF
-153 AITNFFGL
+153 AFTNFFGL
-161 EQGISGILSKVTSLA
+161 EQGVSGIISKVASLA

-186 EGIEIAFRRINKPGL
+186 EGIEIAFQRINKPGL

-272 DNLGLSAQKIKEKT
+272 DNLGISAQKIKEKS

-302 RMEKTGGYTETAAD
+302 RMEKTGDYVETAAD
-316 RAAKANARMVNA
+316 RSAKANARVVNA

-335 LSPIRAQMAGI
+335 LAPIRSQLAGVY
-346 FGKAKLGIIETI
+346 GKVRMGMMETL

-364 RDTLLSL
+364 RSALFGLAKTL
-371 SKVIGVVAIAIG
+371 GVVATAISV
-383 GARLADKLLTAELKI
+383 AITLDKYYVIMQKLKAKWETI
-398 NIIWQRVKVALDKI
+398 NIALH
-412 ELTMTKAK
+412 KAYAA
-420 TASLLVLRSA
+420 TVLLLRSA
-430 LVPFQALYALITNG
+430 VVSLKAAFALLTRG
-444 VKGYV
+444 VKGYTI
-449 AVMRAAKIANMTNP
+449 VMQNARMANMTNP
-463 WTALATVLSVV
+463 WTALATVISVV

-504 KARDLSSMQ
+504 KARDLSGIQ
-513 DDAAKSAVTQ
+513 KDAAKSAVTQ

-529 LTRIVEDNTK
+529 LTKIVEDNTK
-539 KTKDRMEAAKQ
+539 KTKDRMDAAKQ
-550 LRNIVPGYFAT
+550 LQNIVPGYFAT

-576 KDYIAM
+576 TDYIAM

-590 AINKKLEENVSKQI
+590 AINKKLEENAAKQI
-604 DEQRAIEAWRNG
+604 DEARAIDAWEKGIAKRN
-616 VSKRQR
+616 K
-622 IIKEQQQSMRQAAID
+622 IIKNQKEEMRKAASETHWYD
-637 GVGAGAAAF
+637 TWDNGMAARGELALNH
-646 TPASVGNPY
+646 AAVD
-655 LKDANEGLK
+655 K
-664 ASKSQLE
+664 SKSQLE
-671 YDKARLKVHQNIS
+671 YDKARLKVHQNIN
-684 KALQDENKWLH
+684 KALQEENKWLRD
-695 SYMNKNVSTAAQ
+695 YLNKNVSTEAQ
-707 LAALKD
+707 LMAINDK
-713 NDFGVGLSDTSSSG
+713 DFGNSLGNDTSVN
-727 GGTGKSGS
+727 GKSGKTGS
-735 GNVGS
+735 GKVSS
-740 NTRTGTSHATNSTAD
+740 NTTPEEA
-755 PATKLKT
+755 PATRLKN
-762 QLDHELALKEQSYQQ
+762 QLDHELALEEQSYQQ
-777 GNITYKNYLADK
+777 GNITYKAYLADK
-789 ETLQTAYYEKLKSL
+789 EALQTAYYEKLKAL

-814 CDEQAQTLAETMGE
+814 CDEQAKTLADTMGE

-852 YDPTSEAFQNQQQLD
+852 YDPTAEAFQNQQQLD

-878 DQRLSLYKEGTKE
+878 DQRLTLYKEGTKE
-891 YERIQAERDTKDEER
+891 FERIQAERDAKDEER

-919 RFKGQFRR
+919 RFKGQFRK
-927 QTLDEQEAE
+927 QSLAEQEAE

-942 AGLDYIVSVYEQK
+942 AGLDYIVSVYKEK

-970 SKLEALKAEYEQW
+970 AELEALKAEYEQW

-998 RSNQAQNDK
+998 RSNQAQDNK
-1007 QMSDAAARGFDKAGL
+1007 EMSDAAARGFDKAGL
-1022 SEHPVTSPN
+1022 SDHPVASPN
-1031 GFTGAQGFIGVAG
+1031 GFTGTQGMIGVAG

-1051 AYAKLKKAKDKD
+1051 AYAKLKEAKNKD

-1076 LWKNLWNNLPDMA
+1076 LWKELWNNLPDMA
-1089 KAAWNTIQTFG
+1089 KAAWDTIQTFG

-1140 KERDKKLAA
+1140 KERDKKIAA

-1179 SAAAIPMVGH
+1179 SAAAIPMIGH

-1201 YGALQV
+1201 YGAMQV
-1207 ATIKKQQ
+1207 ATIKKQH
-1214 QAQEAGYY
+1214 QAEAAGYY
-1222 EGGFTGGSSY
+1222 EGGFTGGSRY

-1280 SRAMGAGGA
+1280 SRAMGVGGA

-1299 QTDNSELTDTLQQ
+1299 QTDNSELADTLRQ
-1312 ARDTLEKLGS
+1312 ARDTLEKLGA

>member
-15 NDEQAKNKIRELE
+15 NDEQAKSKITELE
-28 KSISTIRADMARAA
+28 KRITTVRANMDKAHKNKKW
-42 DAGDWSKF
+42 DDF
-50 NSLKKDL
+50 NSSKKELD
-57 NQSTK
+57 QRIK

-77 LKNLSSSSIKEI
+77 LKNLSSSSVKEI

-100 ASGNVARNSQ
+100 TSGSVARNKDD
-110 EWKFLTEQLGKA
+110 WKFLTEQLERAKKELKKIGDINKGIT
-122 KSELQQITNVNR
+122 KSE
-134 EVNKSDGWAWLKK
+134 GWSWLKK
-147 LNDIGF
+147 LNDVGF
-153 AITNFFGL
+153 AFTNFFGL
-161 EQGISGILSKVTSLA
+161 EQGVSGIISKVASLA

-186 EGIEIAFRRINKPGL
+186 EGIEIAFQRINKPGL

-272 DNLGLSAQKIKEKT
+272 DNLGISAQKIKEKS

-302 RMEKTGGYTETAAD
+302 RMEKTGDYVETASD
-316 RAAKANARMVNA
+316 RAAKANARVVNA

-335 LSPIRAQMAGI
+335 LAPIRSQLAGVY
-346 FGKAKLGIIETI
+346 GKVRMGMMETL

-364 RDTLLSL
+364 RSALFGLAKTL
-371 SKVIGVVAIAIG
+371 GVVATAISV
-383 GARLADKLLTAELKI
+383 AITLDKYYVIMQKLKAKWETI
-398 NIIWQRVKVALDKI
+398 NIALH
-412 ELTMTKAK
+412 KAYAA
-420 TASLLVLRSA
+420 TVLLLRSA
-430 LVPFQALYALITNG
+430 VVSLKAAFALLTRG
-444 VKGYV
+444 VKGYTI
-449 AVMRAAKIANMTNP
+449 VMQNARMANMTNP

-474 GVAIYGLVK
+474 GIAIYGIVK
-483 ASKESTE
+483 AARESAK
-490 ALKVQSSASVLAAM
+490 ALEVQSKASILASMRTRDLASV
-504 KARDLSSMQ
+504 Q
-513 DDAAKSAVTQ
+513 DEAVKSAVAQ

-529 LTRIVEDNTK
+529 LTKIVEDNTK
-539 KTKDRMEAAKQ
+539 KTKDRMDAAKQ
-550 LRNIVPGYFAT
+550 LQNIVPGYFAT

-576 KDYIAM
+576 TDYIAM

-590 AINKKLEENVSKQI
+590 AINKKLEENAAKQI
-604 DEQRAIEAWRNG
+604 DEARAIDAWEKGIAKRN
-616 VSKRQR
+616 K
-622 IIKEQQQSMRQAAID
+622 IIKNQKEEMRKAASETHWYD
-637 GVGAGAAAF
+637 TWDNGMAARGELALNH
-646 TPASVGNPY
+646 AAVD
-655 LKDANEGLK
+655 K
-664 ASKSQLE
+664 SKSQLE
-671 YDKARLKVHQNIS
+671 YDKARLKVHQNIN
-684 KALQDENKWLH
+684 KALQEENKWLRD
-695 SYMNKNVSTAAQ
+695 YLNKNVSTEAQ
-707 LAALKD
+707 LMAINDK
-713 NDFGVGLSDTSSSG
+713 DFGNSLGNDTSVN
-727 GGTGKSGS
+727 GKSGKTGS
-735 GNVGS
+735 GKVSS
-740 NTRTGTSHATNSTAD
+740 NTIPEEA
-755 PATKLKT
+755 PATRLKN
-762 QLDHELALKEQSYQQ
+762 QLDHELALEEQSYQQ
-777 GNITYKNYLADK
+777 GDITYKTYLADK
-789 ETLQTAYYEKLKSL
+789 EALQTAYYEKLKAL

-814 CDEQAQTLAETMGE
+814 CDEQAKTLADTMGE

-852 YDPTSEAFQNQQQLD
+852 YDPTAEAFQNQQQLD

-878 DQRLSLYKEGTKE
+878 DQRLTLYKEGTKE
-891 YERIQAERDTKDEER
+891 FERIQAERDAKDEER

-919 RFKGQFRR
+919 RFKGQFRK
-927 QTLDEQEAE
+927 QSLAEQEAE

-942 AGLDYIVSVYEQK
+942 AGLDYIVSVYKEK

-970 SKLEALKAEYEQW
+970 AELEALKAEYEQW

-998 RSNQAQNDK
+998 RSNQVQDDK
-1007 QMSDAAARGFDKAGL
+1007 EMSDASARGFDKAGL
-1022 SEHPVTSPN
+1022 SDNPVASPN
-1031 GFTGAQGFIGVAG
+1031 GFTGTQGIIGVAG
-1044 TIGTYLG
+1044 TIGTALG
-1051 AYAKLKKAKDKD
+1051 AFAKLREAKKKN
-1063 LINDQEWADAKEQ
+1063 LIDDQEWADAKEH

-1089 KAAWNTIQTFG
+1089 KAAWDTIQTFG

-1110 CDYKVAMISKEYDQ
+1110 CDYKVAMISKEYEQ

-1134 KVQKLE
+1134 KVEKLE
-1140 KERDKKLAA
+1140 KERDKKIAA

-1201 YGALQV
+1201 YGAMQV
-1207 ATIKKQQ
+1207 ATIKKQH
-1214 QAQEAGYY
+1214 QAEAAGYY
-1222 EGGFTGGSSY
+1222 EGGFTGGSRY

-1280 SRAMGAGGA
+1280 SRAMGVGGA

-1299 QTDNSELTDTLQQ
+1299 QTDNSELADTLRQ
-1312 ARDTLEKLGS
+1312 ARDTLEKLGA

>member
-1 MADRIQTFTTRIFL
+1 MADRIQTFTTKIFL
-15 NDEQAKNKIRELE
+15 NDDQAKNKIRELE
-28 KSISTIRADMARAA
+28 KSISTIRADMSKAA

-50 NSLKKDL
+50 NSLKKEL

-77 LKNLSSSSIKEI
+77 LNNLGSSSIKEI
-89 KRTISAINKEL
+89 KRTISAINKEM

-110 EWKFLTEQLGKA
+110 EWKFLAEQLDRA
-122 KSELQQITNVNR
+122 KKELRNVNQAN
-134 EVNKSDGWAWLKK
+134 ELVNKKDKWQWLENINK
-147 LNDIGF
+147 IGF

-161 EQGISGILSKVTSLA
+161 EQGVSGVISKVTSLA
-176 QESMEVAKQA
+176 QESMDVAKQA
-186 EGIEIAFRRINKPGL
+186 EGIEIAFKRIDRPGL
-201 LENLRKETHNTVN
+201 LANLRKETHGTIN

-297 AIIQE
+297 SIIQE
-302 RMEKTGGYTETAAD
+302 RMEKTGGYAETAAD

-328 QLELGKQ
+328 QMELGKQ
-335 LSPIRAQMAGI
+335 LSPIRAEMAGI
-346 FGKAKLGIIETI
+346 FGKAKLGMIETI

-364 RDTLLSL
+364 RDTLFSL
-371 SKVIGVVAIAIG
+371 AKVIGVVAVAIG
-383 GARLADKLLTAELKI
+383 GARIADKLLTAELKI
-398 NIIWQRVKVALDKI
+398 NIVWQRVKVAIDKI
-412 ELTMTKAK
+412 ELTLTKAK
-420 TASLLVLRSA
+420 TASLLLLRSA
-430 LVPFQALYALITNG
+430 LIPFQALYARITNG

-463 WTALATVLSVV
+463 WTALATVISVV
-474 GVAIYGLVK
+474 GVVIYGLVK

-490 ALKVQSSASVLAAM
+490 ALKAQSSASVLAAM
-504 KARDLSSMQ
+504 KARDLSGIQ
-513 DDAAKSAVTQ
+513 KDAAKSAVTQ

-529 LTRIVEDNTK
+529 LTKIVEDNTK
-539 KTKDRMEAAKQ
+539 KMKDRMDAAKQ
-550 LRNIVPGYFAT
+550 LQNIVPGYFAT
-561 LDTEGAKYRS
+561 LNTEGAKYRS

-590 AINKKLEENVSKQI
+590 AINKKLEENAAKQI
-604 DEQRAIEAWRNG
+604 DEARAIEAWRNG
-616 VSKRQR
+616 VNKRQR
-622 IIKEQQQSMRQAAID
+622 LIKEQQQSMRQAAID
-637 GVGAGAAAF
+637 GVGSGAAAF

-655 LKDANEGLK
+655 LKDANEQLK

-671 YDKARLKVHQNIS
+671 YDRARLKVHQNIN

-695 SYMNKNVSTAAQ
+695 EYMRKNVSTQAQ

-713 NDFGVGLSDTSSSG
+713 NDFGVGLSDASGGGGGSYRSG
-727 GGTGKSGS
+727 GGTGG
-735 GNVGS
+735 
-740 NTRTGTSHATNSTAD
+740 NTRTGTAHTTTHTED
-755 PATKLKT
+755 PATKLKN
-762 QLDHELALKEQSYQQ
+762 QLNHELALEKQSYQQ
-777 GNITYKNYLADK
+777 GNITYKTYLADK
-789 ETLQTAYYEKLKSL
+789 ESLQTSYYEKLKAL

-814 CDEQAQTLAETMGE
+814 CDEEAKILAETMGE

-834 EGYERERQ
+834 EGYEQERQ

-852 YDPTSEAFQNQQQLD
+852 YDPTAEAFQHQEQLD

-878 DQRLSLYKEGTKE
+878 DQRLTLYKEGTKE
-891 YERIQAERDTKDEER
+891 YERILAERDAKDEEH
-906 RQKRQQEWLESYN
+906 RQKRQQKWLESYN
-919 RFKGQFRR
+919 RFKGQFRK
-927 QTLDEQEAE
+927 QSLDEQEAE

-970 SKLEALKAEYEQW
+970 VELEALKAEYEQW
-983 LADTETEYARKRNEE
+983 MSDTETEYARKRNEE
-998 RSNQAQNDK
+998 RSKQAQDDNE
-1007 QMSDAAARGFDKAGL
+1007 MSDAAARGFDKAGL
-1022 SEHPVTSPN
+1022 SENPVASSN
-1031 GFTGAQGFIGVAG
+1031 GFTGAQGIIGAAG

-1051 AYAKLKKAKDKD
+1051 AYAKLKEAKDKD
-1063 LINDQEWADAKEQ
+1063 LINDQEWADAKKQ
-1076 LWKNLWNNLPDMA
+1076 LWKNLWDNLPDMA
-1089 KAAWNTIQTFG
+1089 KAAWDTIQTFG

-1140 KERDKKLAA
+1140 KERDKKIAA

-1201 YGALQV
+1201 YGAMQV
-1207 ATIKKQQ
+1207 ATIKKQH
-1214 QAQEAGYY
+1214 QAESAGYY
-1222 EGGFTGGSSY
+1222 EGGFTGGNRY

-1280 SRAMGAGGA
+1280 SRAMGVGGA

-1299 QTDNSELTDTLQQ
+1299 QTDNSELADTLRQ

>member
-1 MADRIQTFTTRIFL
+1 MADRTQTFTTKIFL
-15 NDEQAKNKIRELE
+15 NDDQAKNKIRELE
-28 KSISTIRADMARAA
+28 KSISTIRADMSKAA

-50 NSLKKDL
+50 NSLKKEL

-77 LKNLSSSSIKEI
+77 LNNLGSSSIKEI
-89 KRTISAINKEL
+89 KRTISAINKEM

-110 EWKFLTEQLGKA
+110 EWKFLAEQLDRA
-122 KSELQQITNVNR
+122 KKELRNVNQAN
-134 EVNKSDGWAWLKK
+134 ELVNKKDKWQWLENINK
-147 LNDIGF
+147 IGF

-161 EQGISGILSKVTSLA
+161 EQGVSGVISKVTSLA
-176 QESMEVAKQA
+176 QESMDVAKQA
-186 EGIEIAFRRINKPGL
+186 EGIEIAFKRIDRPGL
-201 LENLRKETHNTVN
+201 LANLRKETHGTIN

-297 AIIQE
+297 SIIQE
-302 RMEKTGGYTETAAD
+302 RMEKTGGYAETAAD

-328 QLELGKQ
+328 QMELGKQ
-335 LSPIRAQMAGI
+335 LSPIRAEMAGI
-346 FGKAKLGIIETI
+346 FGKAKLGMIETI

-364 RDTLLSL
+364 RDTLFSL
-371 SKVIGVVAIAIG
+371 AKVIGVVAVAIG
-383 GARLADKLLTAELKI
+383 GARIADKLLTAELKI
-398 NIIWQRVKVALDKI
+398 NIVWQRVKVAIDKI
-412 ELTMTKAK
+412 ELTLTKAK
-420 TASLLVLRSA
+420 TASLLLLRSA
-430 LVPFQALYALITNG
+430 LIPFQALYALITNG

-474 GVAIYGLVK
+474 GIAIYGIVK
-483 ASKESTE
+483 AARESAK
-490 ALKVQSSASVLAAM
+490 ALEVQSKASILASMRTRDLASV
-504 KARDLSSMQ
+504 Q
-513 DDAAKSAVTQ
+513 DEAAKSAVAQ

-529 LTRIVEDNTK
+529 LTKIVEDNTK
-539 KTKDRMEAAKQ
+539 KTKDRMDAAKQ
-550 LRNIVPGYFAT
+550 LQNIVPSYFAT

-576 KDYIAM
+576 NDYIAM

-590 AINKKLEENVSKQI
+590 AINKKLEENAAKQI
-604 DEQRAIEAWRNG
+604 DEARAIEAWRNG
-616 VSKRQR
+616 VNKRQR
-622 IIKEQQQSMRQAAID
+622 LIKEQQQSMRQAAID
-637 GVGAGAAAF
+637 GVGSGAAAF

-655 LKDANEGLK
+655 LKDANEQLK

-671 YDKARLKVHQNIS
+671 YDRARLKVHQNIN

-695 SYMNKNVSTAAQ
+695 EYMRKNVSTEAQ
-707 LAALKD
+707 LMAINDK
-713 NDFGVGLSDTSSSG
+713 DFGNSLGNDTSVN
-727 GGTGKSGS
+727 GKSGKTGS
-735 GNVGS
+735 GKVSS
-740 NTRTGTSHATNSTAD
+740 NTTPKEA
-755 PATKLKT
+755 PATKLKN
-762 QLDHELALKEQSYQQ
+762 QLDHELALEEQSYQQ
-777 GNITYKNYLADK
+777 GDITYKTYLADK
-789 ETLQTAYYEKLKSL
+789 EALQTAYYEKLKAL

-814 CDEQAQTLAETMGE
+814 CDEQAKTLADTMGE

-834 EGYERERQ
+834 EGYEQERQ

-852 YDPTSEAFQNQQQLD
+852 YDPTAEAFQHQEQLD

-878 DQRLSLYKEGTKE
+878 DQRLTLYKEGTKE
-891 YERIQAERDTKDEER
+891 FERIQAERDAKDEER

-919 RFKGQFRR
+919 RFKGQFRK
-927 QTLDEQEAE
+927 QSLAEQEAE

-942 AGLDYIVSVYEQK
+942 AGLDYIVSVYKEK

-970 SKLEALKAEYEQW
+970 AELEALKAEYEQW

-998 RSNQAQNDK
+998 RSNQAQDNK
-1007 QMSDAAARGFDKAGL
+1007 EMSDAAARGFDKAGL
-1022 SEHPVTSPN
+1022 SDHTVASPN
-1031 GFTGAQGFIGVAG
+1031 GFTGTQGMIGVAG

-1051 AYAKLKKAKDKD
+1051 AYAKLKEAKNKD

-1076 LWKNLWNNLPDMA
+1076 LWKELWNNLPDMA
-1089 KAAWNTIQTFG
+1089 KAAWDTIQTFG

-1140 KERDKKLAA
+1140 KERDKKIAA

-1179 SAAAIPMVGH
+1179 SAAAIPVVGH

-1201 YGALQV
+1201 YGAMQV
-1207 ATIKKQQ
+1207 ATIKKQH
-1214 QAQEAGYY
+1214 QAEAAGYY
-1222 EGGFTGGSSY
+1222 EGGFTGGNRY

-1280 SRAMGAGGA
+1280 SRAMGVGGA

-1299 QTDNSELTDTLQQ
+1299 QTDNSELADTLRQ

>member
-1 MADRIQTFTTRIFL
+1 MADRTQTFTTKIFL
-15 NDEQAKNKIRELE
+15 NDDQAKNKIRELE
-28 KSISTIRADMARAA
+28 KSISTIRADMSKAA

-50 NSLKKDL
+50 NSLKKEL

-77 LKNLSSSSIKEI
+77 LNNLGSSSIKEI

-122 KSELQQITNVNR
+122 KSELQQINTANK
-134 EVNKSDGWAWLKK
+134 EINKSDGWTWLKK
-147 LNDIGF
+147 LNDVGF

-161 EQGISGILSKVTSLA
+161 EQGVSGVISKVTSLA
-176 QESMEVAKQA
+176 QESMDVAKQA
-186 EGIEIAFRRINKPGL
+186 EGIEIAFKRIDKPGL
-201 LENLRKETHNTVN
+201 LANLRKETHDTIN

-272 DNLGLSAQKIKEKT
+272 DNLGISAQKIKEKS

-302 RMEKTGGYTETAAD
+302 RMEKTGDYVETAAD
-316 RAAKANARMVNA
+316 RAAKANAGMVNA
-328 QLELGKQ
+328 QMELGKQ

-346 FGKAKLGIIETI
+346 FGKAKLGMIETI

-371 SKVIGVVAIAIG
+371 AKVIGVVAVAIG

-398 NIIWQRVKVALDKI
+398 NIIWQRVKVALDKT
-412 ELTMTKAK
+412 ELTLTKAK
-420 TASLLVLRSA
+420 TASLLLLRSA
-430 LVPFQALYALITNG
+430 LIPFQALYALITNG

-474 GVAIYGLVK
+474 GIAIYGIVK
-483 ASKESTE
+483 AARESAK
-490 ALKVQSSASVLAAM
+490 ALEVQSKASILASMRTRDLASV
-504 KARDLSSMQ
+504 Q
-513 DDAAKSAVTQ
+513 DEAAKSAVAQ

-529 LTRIVEDNTK
+529 LTKIVEDNTK
-539 KTKDRMEAAKQ
+539 KTKDRMDAAKQ
-550 LRNIVPGYFAT
+550 LQNIVPGYFAT

-571 NTKAI
+571 NIKAI
-576 KDYIAM
+576 NDYIAM

-590 AINKKLEENVSKQI
+590 AINKKLEENAAKQI
-604 DEQRAIEAWRNG
+604 DEAKAIDAWEKGIAKRN
-616 VSKRQR
+616 K
-622 IIKEQQQSMRQAAID
+622 IIKNQKEEMRKAASETHWYD
-637 GVGAGAAAF
+637 TWDNGMAARGELALNH
-646 TPASVGNPY
+646 AAVD
-655 LKDANEGLK
+655 K
-664 ASKSQLE
+664 SKSQLE
-671 YDKARLKVHQNIS
+671 YDKARLKVHQNIN
-684 KALQDENKWLH
+684 KALQEENKWLRD
-695 SYMNKNVSTAAQ
+695 YLNKNVSTEAQ
-707 LAALKD
+707 LMAINDK
-713 NDFGVGLSDTSSSG
+713 DFGNSFGNDTSVN
-727 GGTGKSGS
+727 GKSGKTGS
-735 GNVGS
+735 GKVSS
-740 NTRTGTSHATNSTAD
+740 NTTPKEA
-755 PATKLKT
+755 PATRLKN
-762 QLDHELALKEQSYQQ
+762 QLDHELALEEQSYQQ
-777 GNITYKNYLADK
+777 GDITYKTYLADK
-789 ETLQTAYYEKLKSL
+789 EALQTAYYEKLKAL

-814 CDEQAQTLAETMGE
+814 CDEQAKTLADTMGE

-852 YDPTSEAFQNQQQLD
+852 YDPTAEAFQNQQQLD

-878 DQRLSLYKEGTKE
+878 DQRLTLYKEGTKE
-891 YERIQAERDTKDEER
+891 FERIQAERDAKDEER

-919 RFKGQFRR
+919 RFKGQFRK
-927 QTLDEQEAE
+927 QSLAEQEAE

-942 AGLDYIVSVYEQK
+942 AGLDYIVSVYKEK

-970 SKLEALKAEYEQW
+970 AELEALKAEYEQW

-998 RSNQAQNDK
+998 RSNQAQDNK
-1007 QMSDAAARGFDKAGL
+1007 EMSDAAARGFDKAGL
-1022 SEHPVTSPN
+1022 SDHPVASPN
-1031 GFTGAQGFIGVAG
+1031 GFTGTQGIIGVAG

-1051 AYAKLKKAKDKD
+1051 AYAKLKEAKNKD
-1063 LINDQEWADAKEQ
+1063 LINDQEWADAKKQ

-1089 KAAWNTIQTFG
+1089 KAAWDTIQTFG

-1110 CDYKVAMISKEYDQ
+1110 CDYKVAMISKEYEQ

-1134 KVQKLE
+1134 KVEKLE
-1140 KERDKKLAA
+1140 KERDKKIAA

-1201 YGALQV
+1201 YGAMQV
-1207 ATIKKQQ
+1207 ATIKKQH
-1214 QAQEAGYY
+1214 QAEAAGYY
-1222 EGGFTGGSSY
+1222 EGGFTGGNRY

-1280 SRAMGAGGA
+1280 SRAMGVGGA

-1299 QTDNSELTDTLQQ
+1299 QTDNSELADTLRQ
-1312 ARDTLEKLGS
+1312 ARDTLEKLGA

>member
-1 MADRIQTFTTRIFL
+1 TTKIFL
-15 NDEQAKNKIRELE
+15 NDDQAKNKIRELE
-28 KSISTIRADMARAA
+28 KSISTIRADMSKAA

-50 NSLKKDL
+50 NSLKKEL

-77 LKNLSSSSIKEI
+77 LNNLGSSSIKEI

-122 KSELQQITNVNR
+122 KSELQQINTANK
-134 EVNKSDGWAWLKK
+134 EINKSDGWTWLKK
-147 LNDIGF
+147 LNDVGF

-161 EQGISGILSKVTSLA
+161 EQGVSGVISKVTSLA
-176 QESMEVAKQA
+176 QESMDVAKQA
-186 EGIEIAFRRINKPGL
+186 EGIEIAFKRIDKPGL
-201 LENLRKETHNTVN
+201 LANLRKETHDTIN

-250 ESLDYMVNSLVDGMT
+250 ESLDYMVNSLVDGIT

-297 AIIQE
+297 SIIQE
-302 RMEKTGGYTETAAD
+302 RMEKTGGYAETAAD
-316 RAAKANARMVNA
+316 RTAKANARMVNA
-328 QLELGKQ
+328 QMELGKQ

-346 FGKAKLGIIETI
+346 FGKAKLGMIETI
-358 TWILKN
+358 TWILKK

-371 SKVIGVVAIAIG
+371 AKVIGVVAVAIG
-383 GARLADKLLTAELKI
+383 GARIADKLLTAELKI
-398 NIIWQRVKVALDKI
+398 NIIWQRVKVALDKT
-412 ELTMTKAK
+412 ELTLTKAK
-420 TASLLVLRSA
+420 TASLLLLRSA
-430 LVPFQALYALITNG
+430 LIPFQALYALITNG

-490 ALKVQSSASVLAAM
+490 ALKVQSSASMLAAM
-504 KARDLSSMQ
+504 KARDLSGIQ
-513 DDAAKSAVTQ
+513 NDAAKSAVTQ

-529 LTRIVEDNTK
+529 LTKIVEDNTRK
-539 KTKDRMEAAKQ
+539 MKDRMDAAKQ
-550 LRNIVPGYFAT
+550 LQNIVPGYFAT
-561 LDTEGAKYRS
+561 LNTEGAKYRS

-590 AINKKLEENVSKQI
+590 AINKKLEENAAKQI
-604 DEQRAIEAWRNG
+604 DEAHAIEAWKNG
-616 VSKRQR
+616 VNKRQR
-622 IIKEQQQSMRQAAID
+622 IVDSAQKTLRKAELD
-637 GVGAGAAAF
+637 GTGSGAAAF
-646 TPASVGNPY
+646 TPGGRNPY
-655 LKDANEGLK
+655 IEDLRSSIR
-664 ASKSQLE
+664 ASKSQLD
-671 YDKARLKVHQNIS
+671 YDRARLKVHQNIN

-695 SYMNKNVSTAAQ
+695 EYMRKNVSTQAQ

-713 NDFGVGLSDTSSSG
+713 NDFGVGLSDASGNDSGGGYRSG
-727 GGTGKSGS
+727 GGTGRT
-735 GNVGS
+735 
-740 NTRTGTSHATNSTAD
+740 TRTGTAHTTTRTED
-755 PATKLKT
+755 PATKLKN
-762 QLDHELALKEQSYQQ
+762 QLDHELALEEQSYQQ
-777 GNITYKNYLADK
+777 GNITYKTYLADK
-789 ETLQTAYYEKLKSL
+789 ESLQTSYYEKIKAL
-803 YKKDSDEYNKV
+803 YKKGSNEYDKV
-814 CDEQAQTLAETMGE
+814 CDEEAKTLAETMGE

-834 EGYERERQ
+834 EGYEQERQ
-842 TVAAKLKAAF
+842 SVAAKLKSAF
-852 YDPTSEAFQNQQQLD
+852 YDPTAEAFQNQEQLD

-878 DQRLSLYKEGTKE
+878 DQRLTLYKEGTEE
-891 YERIQAERDTKDEER
+891 YERIQAERDAKDEEH
-906 RQKRQQEWLESYN
+906 RQKRQQKWLESYN
-919 RFKGQFRR
+919 RFKDQFRK
-927 QTLDEQEAE
+927 QSLDEQEAE
-936 QKATIK
+936 QKSTIK

-955 MKSLDKDSAEYKRLE
+955 MKDLDKDSDEYKRLE
-970 SKLEALKAEYEQW
+970 AELETLKAEYEHW
-983 LADTETEYARKRNEE
+983 MADTETEYARKRNEE
-998 RSNQAQNDK
+998 RSKQAQGDNE
-1007 QMSDAAARGFDKAGL
+1007 MSDAAARGFDKAGL
-1022 SEHPVTSPN
+1022 SDHPVASPN
-1031 GFTGAQGFIGVAG
+1031 GFTGAQGMIGVAG

-1051 AYAKLKKAKDKD
+1051 SYAKLKEAKNKD

-1089 KAAWNTIQTFG
+1089 KAAWDTIQTFG

-1140 KERDKKLAA
+1140 KERDKKIAA

-1179 SAAAIPMVGH
+1179 SAAAIPTVGY

-1207 ATIKKQQ
+1207 ATIKKQH
-1214 QAQEAGYY
+1214 QAETAGYY
-1222 EGGFTGGSSY
+1222 EGGFTGGSRY
-1232 RREAGVVHEGEFVA
+1232 RHEAGVVHEGEFVA
-1246 NHNAVN
+1246 NHNTVN
-1252 NPQLLPALRLI
+1252 NPQLLHALRLI

-1280 SRAMGAGGA
+1280 SRAMGVGGA

-1299 QTDNSELTDTLQQ
+1299 QTDNSELAGTLQQ

>member
-1 MADRIQTFTTRIFL
+1 MADRTQTFTTKIFL
-15 NDEQAKNKIRELE
+15 NDDQAKNKIRELE
-28 KSISTIRADMARAA
+28 KSISTIRADMSKAA

-50 NSLKKDL
+50 NSLKKEL

-77 LKNLSSSSIKEI
+77 LNNLGSSSIKEI
-89 KRTISAINKEL
+89 KRTVSAINKEL

-110 EWKFLTEQLGKA
+110 EWKFLTEQLDRA
-122 KSELQQITNVNR
+122 KQELRNVNQAN
-134 EVNKSDGWAWLKK
+134 ELVNKKDKWQWLENMNK
-147 LNDIGF
+147 IGF

-161 EQGISGILSKVTSLA
+161 EQGVSGVISKVTSLA
-176 QESMEVAKQA
+176 QESMDVAKQA
-186 EGIEIAFRRINKPGL
+186 EGIEIAFKRIDKPGL
-201 LENLRKETHNTVN
+201 LANLRKETHGTING
-214 DMQLM
+214 MQLM

-250 ESLDYMVNSLVDGMT
+250 ESLDYMVNSLVDGIT

-297 AIIQE
+297 SIIQE
-302 RMEKTGGYTETAAD
+302 RMEKTGGYAETAAD
-316 RAAKANARMVNA
+316 RTAKANARMVNA
-328 QLELGKQ
+328 QMELGKQ

-346 FGKAKLGIIETI
+346 FGKAKLGMIETI

-371 SKVIGVVAIAIG
+371 AKVIGVVAVAIG

-398 NIIWQRVKVALDKI
+398 NIIWQRVKVALDKT
-412 ELTMTKAK
+412 ELTLTKAK
-420 TASLLVLRSA
+420 TASLLLLRSA
-430 LVPFQALYALITNG
+430 LIPFQALYALITNG

-474 GVAIYGLVK
+474 GIAIYGIVK
-483 ASKESTE
+483 AARESAK
-490 ALKVQSSASVLAAM
+490 ALEVQSKASILASMRTRDLASV
-504 KARDLSSMQ
+504 Q
-513 DDAAKSAVTQ
+513 DEAAKSAVAQ

-529 LTRIVEDNTK
+529 LTKIVEDNTK
-539 KTKDRMEAAKQ
+539 KTKDRMDAAKQ
-550 LRNIVPGYFAT
+550 LQNIVPGYFAT

-576 KDYIAM
+576 TDYIAM

-590 AINKKLEENVSKQI
+590 AINKKLEENAAKQI
-604 DEQRAIEAWRNG
+604 DEARAIDAWEKGIAKRN
-616 VSKRQR
+616 K
-622 IIKEQQQSMRQAAID
+622 IIKNQKEEMRKAASETHWYD
-637 GVGAGAAAF
+637 TWDNGMAARGELALNH
-646 TPASVGNPY
+646 AAVD
-655 LKDANEGLK
+655 K
-664 ASKSQLE
+664 SKSQLE
-671 YDKARLKVHQNIS
+671 YDKARLKVHQNIN
-684 KALQDENKWLH
+684 KALQEENKWLRD
-695 SYMNKNVSTAAQ
+695 YLNKNVSTEAQ
-707 LAALKD
+707 LMAINDK
-713 NDFGVGLSDTSSSG
+713 DFGNSLGNDTSVN
-727 GGTGKSGS
+727 GKSGKTGS
-735 GNVGS
+735 GKVSS
-740 NTRTGTSHATNSTAD
+740 NTTPKEA
-755 PATKLKT
+755 PATRLKN
-762 QLDHELALKEQSYQQ
+762 QLDHELALEEQSYQQ
-777 GNITYKNYLADK
+777 GDITYKTYLADK
-789 ETLQTAYYEKLKSL
+789 EALQTAYYEKLKAL

-814 CDEQAQTLAETMGE
+814 CDEQAKTLADTMGE

-852 YDPTSEAFQNQQQLD
+852 YDPTAEAFQNQQQLD

-878 DQRLSLYKEGTKE
+878 DQRLTLYKEGTKE
-891 YERIQAERDTKDEER
+891 FERIQAERDAKDEER

-919 RFKGQFRR
+919 RFKGQFRK
-927 QTLDEQEAE
+927 QSLAEQEAE

-942 AGLDYIVSVYEQK
+942 AGLDYIVSVYKEK

-970 SKLEALKAEYEQW
+970 AELEALKAEYEQW

-998 RSNQAQNDK
+998 RSNQAQDNK
-1007 QMSDAAARGFDKAGL
+1007 EMSDAAARGFDKAGL
-1022 SEHPVTSPN
+1022 SDHTVASPN
-1031 GFTGAQGFIGVAG
+1031 GFTGTQGIIGVAG

-1051 AYAKLKKAKDKD
+1051 AYAKLKEAKNKD

-1089 KAAWNTIQTFG
+1089 KAAWDTIQTFG

-1140 KERDKKLAA
+1140 KERDKKIAA

-1201 YGALQV
+1201 YGAMQV
-1207 ATIKKQQ
+1207 ATIKKQH
-1214 QAQEAGYY
+1214 QAEAAGYY
-1222 EGGFTGGSSY
+1222 EGGFTGGNRY

-1280 SRAMGAGGA
+1280 SRAMGVGGA

-1299 QTDNSELTDTLQQ
+1299 QTDNSELADTLRQ

>member
-1 MADRIQTFTTRIFL
+1 MADRTQTFTTKIFL
-15 NDEQAKNKIRELE
+15 NDDQAKNKIRELE
-28 KSISTIRADMARAA
+28 KSISTIRADMSKAA

-50 NSLKKDL
+50 NSLKKEL

-77 LKNLSSSSIKEI
+77 LNNLGSSSIKEI
-89 KRTISAINKEL
+89 KRTVSAINKEL

-110 EWKFLTEQLGKA
+110 EWKFLTEQLDRA
-122 KSELQQITNVNR
+122 KQELRNVNQAN
-134 EVNKSDGWAWLKK
+134 ELVNKKDKWQWLENMNK
-147 LNDIGF
+147 IGF

-161 EQGISGILSKVTSLA
+161 EQGVSGVISKVTSLA
-176 QESMEVAKQA
+176 QESMDVAKQA
-186 EGIEIAFRRINKPGL
+186 EGIEIAFKRIDKPGL
-201 LENLRKETHNTVN
+201 LANLRKETHDTIN

-250 ESLDYMVNSLVDGMT
+250 ESLDYMVNSLVDGIT

-297 AIIQE
+297 SIIQE
-302 RMEKTGGYTETAAD
+302 RMEKTGGYAETAAD
-316 RAAKANARMVNA
+316 RTAKANARMVNA
-328 QLELGKQ
+328 QMELGKQ

-346 FGKAKLGIIETI
+346 FGKAKLGMIETI

-371 SKVIGVVAIAIG
+371 AKVIGVVAVAIG

-398 NIIWQRVKVALDKI
+398 NIIWQRVKVALDKT
-412 ELTMTKAK
+412 ELTLTKAK
-420 TASLLVLRSA
+420 TASLLLLRSA
-430 LVPFQALYALITNG
+430 LIPFQALYALITNG

-474 GVAIYGLVK
+474 GIAIYGIVK
-483 ASKESTE
+483 AARESAK
-490 ALKVQSSASVLAAM
+490 ALEVQSKASILASMRTRDLASV
-504 KARDLSSMQ
+504 Q
-513 DDAAKSAVTQ
+513 DEAAKSAVAQ

-529 LTRIVEDNTK
+529 LTKIVEDNTK
-539 KTKDRMEAAKQ
+539 KTKDRMDAAKQ
-550 LRNIVPGYFAT
+550 LQNIVPGYFAT

-590 AINKKLEENVSKQI
+590 AINKKLEENASKLI
-604 DEQRAIEAWRNG
+604 DEARAIEAWKNG
-616 VSKRQR
+616 VNKRQR
-622 IIKEQQQSMRQAAID
+622 MIKEQQQSMRQAAID
-637 GVGAGAAAF
+637 GVGSGAAAF
-646 TPASVGNPY
+646 TPTSVGNPY
-655 LKDANEGLK
+655 LKEANEQIK

-671 YDKARLKVHQNIS
+671 YDKARLKVHQNIN
-684 KALQDENKWLH
+684 KALQEENKWLH
-695 SYMNKNVSTAAQ
+695 DYLNKNVSTEAQ
-707 LAALKD
+707 LMAINDK
-713 NDFGVGLSDTSSSG
+713 DFGNSLGNDTSVN
-727 GGTGKSGS
+727 GKSGKTGS
-735 GNVGS
+735 GKVTS
-740 NTRTGTSHATNSTAD
+740 NKTHKED
-755 PATKLKT
+755 PAARLKN
-762 QLDHELALKEQSYQQ
+762 QLDHELALEEQSYQQ
-777 GNITYKNYLADK
+777 GDITYKTYLADK
-789 ETLQTAYYEKLKSL
+789 EALQTAYYEKIKAL

-814 CDEQAQTLAETMGE
+814 CDEQAKTLADTMGE

-852 YDPTSEAFQNQQQLD
+852 YDPTAEAFQNQQQLD

-878 DQRLSLYKEGTKE
+878 DQRLTLYKEGTKE
-891 YERIQAERDTKDEER
+891 YERIQAERDAKDEER

-919 RFKGQFRR
+919 RFKGQFRK
-927 QTLDEQEAE
+927 QSLAEQEAE

-942 AGLDYIVSVYEQK
+942 AGLDYIVSVYKEK

-970 SKLEALKAEYEQW
+970 TELETLKAEYEQW

-998 RSNQAQNDK
+998 RSNQAQDNK
-1007 QMSDAAARGFDKAGL
+1007 EMSDAAARGFDKAGL
-1022 SEHPVTSPN
+1022 SDHTVASPN
-1031 GFTGAQGFIGVAG
+1031 GFTGTQGIIGVAG

-1051 AYAKLKKAKDKD
+1051 AYAKLKEAKNKD

-1089 KAAWNTIQTFG
+1089 KAAWDTIQTFG

-1140 KERDKKLAA
+1140 KERDKKIAA

-1201 YGALQV
+1201 YGAMQV
-1207 ATIKKQQ
+1207 ATIKKQH
-1214 QAQEAGYY
+1214 QAEAAGYY
-1222 EGGFTGGSSY
+1222 EGGFTGGNRY

-1280 SRAMGAGGA
+1280 SRAMGVGGA

-1299 QTDNSELTDTLQQ
+1299 QTDNSELADTLRQ

>member
-15 NDEQAKNKIRELE
+15 NDEQAKSKITELE
-28 KSISTIRADMARAA
+28 KRITTVRANMDKAHKNKKW
-42 DAGDWSKF
+42 DDF
-50 NSLKKDL
+50 NSSKKELD
-57 NQSTK
+57 QRIK

-77 LKNLSSSSIKEI
+77 LKNLSSSSVKEI

-100 ASGNVARNSQ
+100 TSGSVARNKDD
-110 EWKFLTEQLGKA
+110 WKFLTEQLERAKKELKKIGDINKGIT
-122 KSELQQITNVNR
+122 KSE
-134 EVNKSDGWAWLKK
+134 GWSWLKK
-147 LNDIGF
+147 LNDVGF
-153 AITNFFGL
+153 AFTNFFGL
-161 EQGISGILSKVTSLA
+161 EQGVSGIISKVASLA

-186 EGIEIAFRRINKPGL
+186 EGIEIAFQRINKPGL

-272 DNLGLSAQKIKEKT
+272 DNLGISAQKIKEKS

-302 RMEKTGGYTETAAD
+302 RMEKTGDYVETASD
-316 RAAKANARMVNA
+316 RAAKANARVVNA

-335 LSPIRAQMAGI
+335 LAPIRSQLAGVY
-346 FGKAKLGIIETI
+346 GKVRMGMMETL

-364 RDTLLSL
+364 RSALFGLAKTL
-371 SKVIGVVAIAIG
+371 GVVATAISV
-383 GARLADKLLTAELKI
+383 AITLDKYYVIMQKLKAKWETI
-398 NIIWQRVKVALDKI
+398 NIALH
-412 ELTMTKAK
+412 KAYAA
-420 TASLLVLRSA
+420 TVLLLRSA
-430 LVPFQALYALITNG
+430 VVSLKAAFALLTRG
-444 VKGYV
+444 VKGYTI
-449 AVMRAAKIANMTNP
+449 VMQNARMANMTNP

-474 GVAIYGLVK
+474 GIAIYGIVK
-483 ASKESTE
+483 AARESAK
-490 ALKVQSSASVLAAM
+490 ALEVQSKASILASMRTRDLASV
-504 KARDLSSMQ
+504 Q
-513 DDAAKSAVTQ
+513 DEAVKSAVAQ

-529 LTRIVEDNTK
+529 LTKIVEDNTK
-539 KTKDRMEAAKQ
+539 KTKDRMDAAKQ
-550 LRNIVPGYFAT
+550 LQNIVPGYFAT

-590 AINKKLEENVSKQI
+590 AINKKLEENAAKQI
-604 DEQRAIEAWRNG
+604 DEARAIDAWEKGIAKRN
-616 VSKRQR
+616 K
-622 IIKEQQQSMRQAAID
+622 IIKNQKEEMRKAASETHWYD
-637 GVGAGAAAF
+637 TWDNGMAARGELALNH
-646 TPASVGNPY
+646 AAVD
-655 LKDANEGLK
+655 K
-664 ASKSQLE
+664 SKSQLE
-671 YDKARLKVHQNIS
+671 YDKARLKVHQNIN
-684 KALQDENKWLH
+684 KALQEENKWLRD
-695 SYMNKNVSTAAQ
+695 YLNKNVSTEAQ
-707 LAALKD
+707 LMAINDK
-713 NDFGVGLSDTSSSG
+713 DFGNSLGNDTSVN
-727 GGTGKSGS
+727 GKSGKTGS
-735 GNVGS
+735 GKVSS
-740 NTRTGTSHATNSTAD
+740 NTIPEEA
-755 PATKLKT
+755 PATRLKN
-762 QLDHELALKEQSYQQ
+762 QLDHELALEEQSYQQ
-777 GNITYKNYLADK
+777 GDITYKTYLADK
-789 ETLQTAYYEKLKSL
+789 EALQTAYYEKLKAL

-814 CDEQAQTLAETMGE
+814 CDEQAKTLADTMGE

-852 YDPTSEAFQNQQQLD
+852 YDPTAEAFQNQQQLD

-878 DQRLSLYKEGTKE
+878 DQRLTLYKEGTKE
-891 YERIQAERDTKDEER
+891 FERIQAERDAKDEER

-919 RFKGQFRR
+919 RFKGQFRK
-927 QTLDEQEAE
+927 QSLAEQEAE

-942 AGLDYIVSVYEQK
+942 AGLDYIVSVYKEK

-970 SKLEALKAEYEQW
+970 AELEALKAEYEQW

-998 RSNQAQNDK
+998 RSNQVQDDK
-1007 QMSDAAARGFDKAGL
+1007 EMSDASARGFDKAGL
-1022 SEHPVTSPN
+1022 SDNPVASPN
-1031 GFTGAQGFIGVAG
+1031 GFTGTQGIIGVAG
-1044 TIGTYLG
+1044 TIGTALG
-1051 AYAKLKKAKDKD
+1051 AFAKLREAKKKN
-1063 LINDQEWADAKEQ
+1063 LIDDQEWADAKEH

-1089 KAAWNTIQTFG
+1089 KAAWDTIQTFG

-1110 CDYKVAMISKEYDQ
+1110 CDYKVAMISKEYEQ

-1134 KVQKLE
+1134 KVEKLE
-1140 KERDKKLAA
+1140 KERDKKIAA

-1201 YGALQV
+1201 YGAMQV
-1207 ATIKKQQ
+1207 ATIKKQH
-1214 QAQEAGYY
+1214 QAEAAGYY
-1222 EGGFTGGSSY
+1222 EGGFTGGSRY

-1280 SRAMGAGGA
+1280 SRAMGVGGA

-1299 QTDNSELTDTLQQ
+1299 QTDNSELADTLRQ
-1312 ARDTLEKLGS
+1312 ARDTLEKLGA

>member
-15 NDEQAKNKIRELE
+15 NDEQAKSKITELE
-28 KSISTIRADMARAA
+28 KRITTVRADMDKAHKNKKW
-42 DAGDWSKF
+42 DDF
-50 NSLKKDL
+50 NSSKKELD
-57 NQSTK
+57 QRIK

-77 LKNLSSSSIKEI
+77 LKNLSSSSVKEI

-100 ASGNVARNSQ
+100 TSGSVARNKDD
-110 EWKFLTEQLGKA
+110 WKFLTEQLERAKKELKKIGDINKGIT
-122 KSELQQITNVNR
+122 KSE
-134 EVNKSDGWAWLKK
+134 GWSWLKK
-147 LNDIGF
+147 LNDVGF
-153 AITNFFGL
+153 AFTNFFGL
-161 EQGISGILSKVTSLA
+161 EQGVSGIISKVASLA

-186 EGIEIAFRRINKPGL
+186 EGIEIAFQRINKPGL

-272 DNLGLSAQKIKEKT
+272 DNLGISAQKIKEKS

-302 RMEKTGGYTETAAD
+302 RMEKTGDYVETAAD
-316 RAAKANARMVNA
+316 RAAKANARVVNA

-335 LSPIRAQMAGI
+335 LAPIRSQLAGVY
-346 FGKAKLGIIETI
+346 GKVRMGMMETL

-364 RDTLLSL
+364 RSALFGLAKTL
-371 SKVIGVVAIAIG
+371 GVVTTAISVAIT
-383 GARLADKLLTAELKI
+383 LDKYYVIMQKLKAKWETI
-398 NIIWQRVKVALDKI
+398 NIALH
-412 ELTMTKAK
+412 KAYAA
-420 TASLLVLRSA
+420 TVLLLRSA
-430 LVPFQALYALITNG
+430 VVSLKAAFALLTRG
-444 VKGYV
+444 VKGYTI
-449 AVMRAAKIANMTNP
+449 VMQNARMANMTNP

-474 GVAIYGLVK
+474 GIAIYGIVK
-483 ASKESTE
+483 AARESAK
-490 ALKVQSSASVLAAM
+490 ALEVQSKASILASMRTRDLASV
-504 KARDLSSMQ
+504 Q
-513 DDAAKSAVTQ
+513 DEAAKSAVAQ

-529 LTRIVEDNTK
+529 LTKIVEDNTK
-539 KTKDRMEAAKQ
+539 KTKDRMDAAKQ
-550 LRNIVPGYFAT
+550 LQNIVPGYFAT

-571 NTKAI
+571 NIKAI

-590 AINKKLEENVSKQI
+590 AINKKLEENAAKQI
-604 DEQRAIEAWRNG
+604 DEAKAIDAWEKGIAKRN
-616 VSKRQR
+616 K
-622 IIKEQQQSMRQAAID
+622 IIKNQKEEMRKAASETHWYD
-637 GVGAGAAAF
+637 TWDNGMAARGELALNH
-646 TPASVGNPY
+646 AAVD
-655 LKDANEGLK
+655 K
-664 ASKSQLE
+664 SKSQLE
-671 YDKARLKVHQNIS
+671 YDKARLKVHQNIN
-684 KALQDENKWLH
+684 KALQEENKWLRD
-695 SYMNKNVSTAAQ
+695 YLNKNVSTEAQ
-707 LAALKD
+707 LMAINDK
-713 NDFGVGLSDTSSSG
+713 DFGNSLGNDTSVN
-727 GGTGKSGS
+727 GKSGKTGS
-735 GNVGS
+735 GKVSS
-740 NTRTGTSHATNSTAD
+740 NTTPEEA
-755 PATKLKT
+755 PATRLKN
-762 QLDHELALKEQSYQQ
+762 QLDHELALEEQSYQQ
-777 GNITYKNYLADK
+777 GNITYKAYLADK
-789 ETLQTAYYEKLKSL
+789 EALQTAYYEKLKAL

-814 CDEQAQTLAETMGE
+814 CDEQAKTLADTMGE

-852 YDPTSEAFQNQQQLD
+852 YDPTAEAFQNQQQLD

-878 DQRLSLYKEGTKE
+878 DQRLTLYKEGTKE
-891 YERIQAERDTKDEER
+891 FERIQAERDAKDEER

-919 RFKGQFRR
+919 RFKGQFRK
-927 QTLDEQEAE
+927 QSLAEQEAE

-942 AGLDYIVSVYEQK
+942 AGLDYIVSVYKEK

-970 SKLEALKAEYEQW
+970 AELEALKAEYEQW

-998 RSNQAQNDK
+998 RSNQAQDNK
-1007 QMSDAAARGFDKAGL
+1007 EMSDAAARGFDKAGL
-1022 SEHPVTSPN
+1022 SDHPVASPN
-1031 GFTGAQGFIGVAG
+1031 GFTGTQGIIGVAG

-1051 AYAKLKKAKDKD
+1051 AYAKLKEAKNKD
-1063 LINDQEWADAKEQ
+1063 LINDQEWADAKKQ

-1089 KAAWNTIQTFG
+1089 KAAWDTIQTFG

-1110 CDYKVAMISKEYDQ
+1110 CDYKVAMISKEYEQ

-1134 KVQKLE
+1134 KVEKLE
-1140 KERDKKLAA
+1140 KERDKKIAA

-1201 YGALQV
+1201 YGAMQV
-1207 ATIKKQQ
+1207 ATIKKQH
-1214 QAQEAGYY
+1214 QAEAAGYY
-1222 EGGFTGGSSY
+1222 EGGFTGGNRY

-1280 SRAMGAGGA
+1280 SRAMGVGGA

-1299 QTDNSELTDTLQQ
+1299 QTDNSELADTLRQ

>member
-15 NDEQAKNKIRELE
+15 NDEQAKSKITELE
-28 KSISTIRADMARAA
+28 KRITTVRADMDKAHKNKKW
-42 DAGDWSKF
+42 DDF
-50 NSLKKDL
+50 NSSKKELD
-57 NQSTK
+57 QRIK

-77 LKNLSSSSIKEI
+77 LKNLSSSSVKEI

-100 ASGNVARNSQ
+100 TSGSVARNKDD
-110 EWKFLTEQLGKA
+110 WKFLTEQLERAKKELKKIGDINKGIT
-122 KSELQQITNVNR
+122 KSE
-134 EVNKSDGWAWLKK
+134 GWSWLKK
-147 LNDIGF
+147 LNDVGF
-153 AITNFFGL
+153 AFTNFFGL
-161 EQGISGILSKVTSLA
+161 EQGVSGIISKVASLA

-186 EGIEIAFRRINKPGL
+186 EGIEIAFQRINKPGL

-272 DNLGLSAQKIKEKT
+272 DNLGISAQKIKEKS

-302 RMEKTGGYTETAAD
+302 RMEKTGDYVETAAD
-316 RAAKANARMVNA
+316 RAAKANARVVNA

-335 LSPIRAQMAGI
+335 LAPIQSQLAGVY
-346 FGKAKLGIIETI
+346 GKVRMGMMETL

-364 RDTLLSL
+364 RSALFGLAKTL
-371 SKVIGVVAIAIG
+371 GVVATAISV
-383 GARLADKLLTAELKI
+383 AITLDKYYVIMQKLKAKWETI
-398 NIIWQRVKVALDKI
+398 NIALH
-412 ELTMTKAK
+412 KAYAA
-420 TASLLVLRSA
+420 TVLLLRSA
-430 LVPFQALYALITNG
+430 VVSLKAAFALLTRG
-444 VKGYV
+444 VKGYTI
-449 AVMRAAKIANMTNP
+449 VMQNARMANMTNP

-474 GVAIYGLVK
+474 GIAIYGIVK
-483 ASKESTE
+483 AARESAK
-490 ALKVQSSASVLAAM
+490 ALEVQSKASILASMRTRDLASV
-504 KARDLSSMQ
+504 Q
-513 DDAAKSAVTQ
+513 DEAVKSAVAQ

-529 LTRIVEDNTK
+529 LTKIVEDNTK
-539 KTKDRMEAAKQ
+539 KTKDRMDAAKQ
-550 LRNIVPGYFAT
+550 LQNIVPGYFAT

-576 KDYIAM
+576 NDYIAM

-590 AINKKLEENVSKQI
+590 AINKKLEENAAKQI
-604 DEQRAIEAWRNG
+604 DEAKAIDAWEKGIAKRN
-616 VSKRQR
+616 K
-622 IIKEQQQSMRQAAID
+622 IIKNQKEEMRKAASETHWYD
-637 GVGAGAAAF
+637 TWDNGMAARGELALNH
-646 TPASVGNPY
+646 AAVD
-655 LKDANEGLK
+655 K
-664 ASKSQLE
+664 SKSQLE
-671 YDKARLKVHQNIS
+671 YDKARLKVHQNIN
-684 KALQDENKWLH
+684 KALQEENKWLRD
-695 SYMNKNVSTAAQ
+695 YLNKNVSTEAQ
-707 LAALKD
+707 LMAINDK
-713 NDFGVGLSDTSSSG
+713 DFGNSLGNDTSVN
-727 GGTGKSGS
+727 GKSGKTGS
-735 GNVGS
+735 GKVSS
-740 NTRTGTSHATNSTAD
+740 NTIPEEA
-755 PATKLKT
+755 PATRLKN
-762 QLDHELALKEQSYQQ
+762 QLDHELALEEQSYQQ
-777 GNITYKNYLADK
+777 GDITYKTYLADK
-789 ETLQTAYYEKLKSL
+789 EALQTAYYEKLKAL

-814 CDEQAQTLAETMGE
+814 CDEQAKTLADTMGE

-852 YDPTSEAFQNQQQLD
+852 YDPTAEAFQNQQQLD

-878 DQRLSLYKEGTKE
+878 DQRLTLYKEGTKE
-891 YERIQAERDTKDEER
+891 FERIQAERDAKDEER

-919 RFKGQFRR
+919 RFKGQFRK
-927 QTLDEQEAE
+927 QSLAEQEAE

-942 AGLDYIVSVYEQK
+942 AGLDYIVSVYKEK

-970 SKLEALKAEYEQW
+970 AELEALKAEYEQW

-998 RSNQAQNDK
+998 RSNQTQDNK
-1007 QMSDAAARGFDKAGL
+1007 EMSDAAARGFDKAGL
-1022 SEHPVTSPN
+1022 SDNPVASPN
-1031 GFTGAQGFIGVAG
+1031 GFTGTQGIIGVAG
-1044 TIGTYLG
+1044 TIGTALG
-1051 AYAKLKKAKDKD
+1051 AFAKLREAKKKN
-1063 LINDQEWADAKEQ
+1063 LIDDQEWADAKEQ

-1089 KAAWNTIQTFG
+1089 KAAWDTIQTFG

-1110 CDYKVAMISKEYDQ
+1110 CDYKVAMISKEYEQ

-1134 KVQKLE
+1134 KVEKLE
-1140 KERDKKLAA
+1140 KERDKKIAA

-1179 SAAAIPMVGH
+1179 SAAAIPMIGH

-1201 YGALQV
+1201 YGAMQV
-1207 ATIKKQQ
+1207 ATIKKQH
-1214 QAQEAGYY
+1214 QAEAAGYY
-1222 EGGFTGGSSY
+1222 EGGFTGGNRY

-1280 SRAMGAGGA
+1280 SRAMGVGGA

-1299 QTDNSELTDTLQQ
+1299 QTDNSELADTLRQ
-1312 ARDTLEKLGS
+1312 ARDTLEKLGA

>member
-15 NDEQAKNKIRELE
+15 NDEQAKSKITELE
-28 KSISTIRADMARAA
+28 KRITTIRADMDKAHKNKKW
-42 DAGDWSKF
+42 DDF
-50 NSLKKDL
+50 NSSKKELD
-57 NQSTK
+57 QRIK

-77 LKNLSSSSIKEI
+77 LKNLSSSSVKEI

-100 ASGNVARNSQ
+100 TSGSVARNKDD
-110 EWKFLTEQLGKA
+110 WKFLTEQLERAKKELKKIGDINKGIT
-122 KSELQQITNVNR
+122 KSE
-134 EVNKSDGWAWLKK
+134 GWSWLKK
-147 LNDIGF
+147 LNDVGF
-153 AITNFFGL
+153 AFTNFFGL
-161 EQGISGILSKVTSLA
+161 EQGVSGIISKVASLA

-186 EGIEIAFRRINKPGL
+186 EGIEIAFQRINKPGL

-272 DNLGLSAQKIKEKT
+272 DNLGISAQKIKEKS

-302 RMEKTGGYTETAAD
+302 RMEKTGDYVETAAD
-316 RAAKANARMVNA
+316 RSAKANARVVNA

-335 LSPIRAQMAGI
+335 LAPIRSQLAGGY
-346 FGKAKLGIIETI
+346 GKVRMGMMETL

-364 RDTLLSL
+364 RSALFGLAKTL
-371 SKVIGVVAIAIG
+371 GVVATAISV
-383 GARLADKLLTAELKI
+383 AITLDKYYVIMQKLKAKWETI
-398 NIIWQRVKVALDKI
+398 NIALH
-412 ELTMTKAK
+412 KAYAA
-420 TASLLVLRSA
+420 TVLLLRSA
-430 LVPFQALYALITNG
+430 VVSLKAAFALLTRG
-444 VKGYV
+444 VKGYTI
-449 AVMRAAKIANMTNP
+449 VMQNARMANMTNP
-463 WTALATVLSVV
+463 WTALATVISVV

-504 KARDLSSMQ
+504 KARDLSGIQ
-513 DDAAKSAVTQ
+513 KDAAKSAVTQ

-529 LTRIVEDNTK
+529 LTKIVEDNTK
-539 KTKDRMEAAKQ
+539 KTKDRMDAAKQ
-550 LRNIVPGYFAT
+550 LQNIVPGYFAT

-576 KDYIAM
+576 NDYIAM

-590 AINKKLEENVSKQI
+590 AINKKLEENAAKQI
-604 DEQRAIEAWRNG
+604 DEAKAIDAWEKGIAKRN
-616 VSKRQR
+616 K
-622 IIKEQQQSMRQAAID
+622 IIKNQKEEMRKAASETHWYD
-637 GVGAGAAAF
+637 TWDNGMAARGELAVNH
-646 TPASVGNPY
+646 AAVD
-655 LKDANEGLK
+655 K
-664 ASKSQLE
+664 SKSQLE
-671 YDKARLKVHQNIS
+671 YDKARLKVHQNIN
-684 KALQDENKWLH
+684 KALQEENKWLRD
-695 SYMNKNVSTAAQ
+695 YLNKNVSTEAQ
-707 LAALKD
+707 LMAINDK
-713 NDFGVGLSDTSSSG
+713 DFGNSLGNDTSVN
-727 GGTGKSGS
+727 GKSGKTGS
-735 GNVGS
+735 GKVSS
-740 NTRTGTSHATNSTAD
+740 NTTPKEA
-755 PATKLKT
+755 PATRLKN
-762 QLDHELALKEQSYQQ
+762 QLDHELALEEQSYQQ
-777 GNITYKNYLADK
+777 GDITYKTYLADK
-789 ETLQTAYYEKLKSL
+789 EALQTAYYEKLKAL

-814 CDEQAQTLAETMGE
+814 CDEQAKTIADIMGE

-852 YDPTSEAFQNQQQLD
+852 YDPTAEAFQNQQQLD

-878 DQRLSLYKEGTKE
+878 DQRLTLYKEGTKE
-891 YERIQAERDTKDEER
+891 FERIQAERDAKDEER

-919 RFKGQFRR
+919 RFKGQFRK
-927 QTLDEQEAE
+927 QSLAEQEAE

-942 AGLDYIVSVYEQK
+942 AGLDYIVSVYKEK

-970 SKLEALKAEYEQW
+970 AELEALKAEYEQW

-998 RSNQAQNDK
+998 RSNQAQDNK
-1007 QMSDAAARGFDKAGL
+1007 EMSDAAARGFDKAGL
-1022 SEHPVTSPN
+1022 SDHPVASPN
-1031 GFTGAQGFIGVAG
+1031 GFTGTQGMIGVAG

-1051 AYAKLKKAKDKD
+1051 AYAKLKEAKNKD

-1076 LWKNLWNNLPDMA
+1076 LWKELWNNLPDMA
-1089 KAAWNTIQTFG
+1089 KAAWDTIQTFG

-1140 KERDKKLAA
+1140 KERDKKIAA

-1179 SAAAIPMVGH
+1179 SAAAIPVVGH

-1201 YGALQV
+1201 YGAMQV
-1207 ATIKKQQ
+1207 ATIKKQH
-1214 QAQEAGYY
+1214 QAEAAGYY
-1222 EGGFTGGSSY
+1222 EGGFTGGNRY

-1280 SRAMGAGGA
+1280 SRAMGVGGA

-1299 QTDNSELTDTLQQ
+1299 QTDNSELADTLRQ

>member
-1 MADRIQTFTTRIFL
+1 MADRTQTFTTKIFL
-15 NDEQAKNKIRELE
+15 NDDQAKNKIRELE
-28 KSISTIRADMARAA
+28 KSISTIRADMSKAA

-50 NSLKKDL
+50 NSLKKEL

-77 LKNLSSSSIKEI
+77 LNNLGSSSIKEI

-122 KSELQQITNVNR
+122 KSELQQINTANK
-134 EVNKSDGWAWLKK
+134 EINKSDGWTWLKK
-147 LNDIGF
+147 LNDVGF

-161 EQGISGILSKVTSLA
+161 EQGVSGVISKVTSLA
-176 QESMEVAKQA
+176 QESMDVAKQA
-186 EGIEIAFRRINKPGL
+186 EGIEIAFKRIDKPGL
-201 LENLRKETHNTVN
+201 LANLRKETHDTIN

-250 ESLDYMVNSLVDGMT
+250 ESLDYMVNSLVDGIT

-297 AIIQE
+297 SIIQE
-302 RMEKTGGYTETAAD
+302 RMEKTGDYVETAAD
-316 RAAKANARMVNA
+316 RAAKANAGMVNA
-328 QLELGKQ
+328 QMELGKQ

-346 FGKAKLGIIETI
+346 FGKAKLGMIETI

-364 RDTLLSL
+364 RDTLFSL
-371 SKVIGVVAIAIG
+371 ARVIGVVAIAIG

-398 NIIWQRVKVALDKI
+398 NIIWQRVKVALDKT
-412 ELTMTKAK
+412 ELTLTKAK
-420 TASLLVLRSA
+420 TASLLLLRSA
-430 LVPFQALYALITNG
+430 LVPIQALYALITNG

-449 AVMRAAKIANMTNP
+449 AVMRAARMANMTNP

-474 GVAIYGLVK
+474 GIAIYGIVK
-483 ASKESTE
+483 AARESAK
-490 ALKVQSSASVLAAM
+490 ALEVQSKASILASMRTRDLASV
-504 KARDLSSMQ
+504 Q
-513 DDAAKSAVTQ
+513 DEAAKSAVAQ

-529 LTRIVEDNTK
+529 LTKIVEDNTK
-539 KTKDRMEAAKQ
+539 KTKDRMDAAKQ
-550 LRNIVPGYFAT
+550 LQNIVPGYFAT

-576 KDYIAM
+576 NDYIAM

-590 AINKKLEENVSKQI
+590 AINKKLEENAAKQI
-604 DEQRAIEAWRNG
+604 DEAKAIDAWEKGIAKRN
-616 VSKRQR
+616 K
-622 IIKEQQQSMRQAAID
+622 IIKNQKEEMRKAASETHWYD
-637 GVGAGAAAF
+637 TWDNGMAARGELALNH
-646 TPASVGNPY
+646 AAVD
-655 LKDANEGLK
+655 K
-664 ASKSQLE
+664 SKSQLE
-671 YDKARLKVHQNIS
+671 YDKARLKVHQNIN
-684 KALQDENKWLH
+684 KALQEENKWLRD
-695 SYMNKNVSTAAQ
+695 YLNKNVSTEAQ
-707 LAALKD
+707 LMAINDK
-713 NDFGVGLSDTSSSG
+713 DFGNSLGNDTSVN
-727 GGTGKSGS
+727 GKSGKTGS
-735 GNVGS
+735 GKVSS
-740 NTRTGTSHATNSTAD
+740 NTIPEEA
-755 PATKLKT
+755 PATRLKN
-762 QLDHELALKEQSYQQ
+762 QLDHELALEEQSYQQ
-777 GNITYKNYLADK
+777 GDITYKTYLADK
-789 ETLQTAYYEKLKSL
+789 EALQTAYYEKLKAL

-814 CDEQAQTLAETMGE
+814 CDEQAKTLADTMGE

-852 YDPTSEAFQNQQQLD
+852 YDPTAEAFQNQQQLD

-878 DQRLSLYKEGTKE
+878 DQRLTLYKEGTKE
-891 YERIQAERDTKDEER
+891 FERIQAERDAKDEER

-919 RFKGQFRR
+919 RFKGQFRK
-927 QTLDEQEAE
+927 QSLAEQEAE

-942 AGLDYIVSVYEQK
+942 AGLDYIVSVYKEK

-970 SKLEALKAEYEQW
+970 AELEALKAEYEQW

-998 RSNQAQNDK
+998 RSNQAQDNK
-1007 QMSDAAARGFDKAGL
+1007 EMSDAAARGFDKAGL
-1022 SEHPVTSPN
+1022 SDHTVASPN
-1031 GFTGAQGFIGVAG
+1031 GFTGTQGIIGVAG

-1051 AYAKLKKAKDKD
+1051 AYAKLKEAKNKD
-1063 LINDQEWADAKEQ
+1063 LINDQEWADAKKQ

-1089 KAAWNTIQTFG
+1089 KAAWDTIQTFG

-1110 CDYKVAMISKEYDQ
+1110 CDYKVAMISKEYEQ

-1134 KVQKLE
+1134 KVEKLE
-1140 KERDKKLAA
+1140 KERDKKIAA

-1201 YGALQV
+1201 YGAMQV
-1207 ATIKKQQ
+1207 ATIKKQH
-1214 QAQEAGYY
+1214 QAEAAGYY
-1222 EGGFTGGSSY
+1222 EGGFTGGNRY

-1280 SRAMGAGGA
+1280 SRAMGVGGA

-1299 QTDNSELTDTLQQ
+1299 QTDNSELADTLRQ
-1312 ARDTLEKLGS
+1312 ARDTLEKLGA